1 MKKRIASVLVALVM
15 VLSLVPKTSW
25 AWTSTVTTLEQL
37 KSAMSELSYNNTIE
51 IVVSGTIEIS
61 ETLNIRPTR
70 TTNGSMAWYEYYNQ
84 RVVISGAD
92 ANSKLVRA
100 EGFKGSLFN
109 LTGEQ
114 GYSGAGGSDHP
125 AYATLTLKDITVDGG
140 GDKTT
145 ATDPAIYL
153 SRYSTL
159 TLDDGAVLRNCKS
172 QYYDGGA
179 AGLYTSTSEFVMN
192 GTARME
198 DNEADYGGGVYIG
211 NILASFTM
219 NGGTIANNTATKYGG
234 GVYCEA
240 NKQYGSNDTAKI
252 NLNGGTITGNTAGIA
267 GGGVYFGGM
276 TTCKVAGTVNITGNT
291 QGDDKAASNLHVAAS
306 AEDQAVL
313 AGNVSSDSRIGLNA
327 DLIPAY
333 RIVRGSSDT
342 NVFTSD
348 RTNCAVTKNGSV
360 SFNLDLL
367 ANEEHTHCACLQN
380 QSYGPYHDHDQD
392 TKWVGISSLKSV
404 KSYGCY
410 YLLNDVITTDEG
422 WGSDLDDVQI
432 CLNGHNIILENG
444 YYRPYIHVTNYHTL
458 TITDCAE
465 EAGQI
470 TRKDTADPKGTCII
484 EIDAGCRFNMFGGEI
499 AGLDSSEN
507 SAPYPAAVFNRG
519 TFNLCGGKITGNK
532 SHAVYNENATMNLY
546 GGEISGNDTTYTDAS
561 AGAAVVLVSG
571 STLNMTGGTI
581 KDNISNTLGG
591 GVYAKGLQ
599 SRSSTMNFSGG
610 EISGNRVNSTNDDL
624 GFDGGGGVY
633 VDLYAAL
640 DLSGTARISGNY
652 ACAVDYKESATFGG
666 GFGGGVYV
674 AGTFD
679 MRGGEICDNFAGLA
693 NYKNKYGNDDRRGG
707 DGGGVYLYSKSS
719 FSMSGGS
726 IQDNTVD
733 DRGGGVFVRGYDHT
747 ITLSGRSI
755 IQNNVDKDDQDNNL
769 YLENS
774 SQQVSARRLSS
785 GADIGISSGRTLA
798 SGQTV
803 QISSDACT
811 GSIQYVSADR
821 AGYETYLNSE
831 GLIYLRLKT
840 YQVSVTLP
848 NGLTYKNGGRLT
860 QDCLDLTPITI
871 SVTDPDNYY
880 IPDGYSVTLNGI
892 TAAKVDSYTIRVTG
906 TATADTAMTLTAP
919 TEKTA
924 QTQPPTG
931 LTVTHPQSRTG
942 YGRINGTNSS
952 MEYRP
957 VGGTRWSQCG
967 SAFTSALAGTYEVR
981 YAATETRKPSPST
994 TVTLN
999 QYLEAIPVPTVY
1011 GPFTYNG
1018 NWQYGLLPGEVYGY
1032 ELVGNGYRACRVG
1045 TYTVTVRPAAG
1056 FKWSDGTTGEKKLRW
1071 EIVKRTPAA
1080 GDFTFIAPENL
1091 EYDGTAKEAA
1101 VRWSTGGDR
1110 AMGMGYWPD
1119 NTFTVIYKQNGKVVA
1134 APTDMGTYQVYVTV
1148 PGNEDINA
1156 VSELTDPSWTFTITH
1171 TGNHQWG
1178 DWQHDDTQ
1186 HWRSC
1191 AVPGCQVKDSLG
1203 SHDGTATC
1211 TERAT
1216 CSICGAT
1223 YGTTD
1228 PNHHDLTHHDGTA
1241 ATCTQ
1246 PGSLEYW
1253 QCSDC
1258 HKLFADAAAAQPIT
1272 DTVIPATH
1280 HANAQRTAGDPA
1292 TCTQDGC
1299 AAYWYCPDCG
1309 SYFAD
1314 ADGKLDESKTYTGP
1328 EDFYQEAMGH
1338 SFTHYVYDNNATY
1351 DDDGTETAQCD
1362 HGCGLTDTRT
1372 KVGSK
1377 LIDEAAPAV
1386 EGVTDGGTYCLTAE
1400 ITVTDPNLE
1409 SVTLNGQPVELVDGK
1424 LTVSAAEGVQ
1434 TLTATD
1440 RFGNTV
1446 TVTFTVNAQ
1455 HTEGEGKITTPATTE
1470 REGVK
1475 TYACT
1480 VCGQVLRTE
1489 SVAKLPAPAEPTT
1502 PAVPTGD
1509 TGDTGLWMGLA
1520 ALCGMSLAALL
1531 RTGKRKE
1538 Q

>member
-109 LTGEQ
+109 LRGEQ

-125 AYATLTLKDITVDGG
+125 AYAALTLKDITVDGG
-140 GDKTT
+140 GDKTV

-153 SRYSTL
+153 SQYSTL

-172 QYYDGGA
+172 QHYDGGA

-240 NKQYGSNDTAKI
+240 SKRYGSEDTAKI

-348 RTNCAVTKNGSV
+348 RANCAVTKNGSV
-360 SFNLDLL
+360 NFNLDLL
-367 ANEEHTHCACLQN
+367 ANEEHIHCVCLQN

-410 YLLNDVITTDEG
+410 YLLNDVTTTDEG
-422 WGSDLDDVQI
+422 WGSDLDDVRI

-470 TRKDTADPKGTCII
+470 TRKDTADPKGACIV

-499 AGLDSSEN
+499 TGLDSSEN
-507 SAPYPAAVFNRG
+507 SAPYPTAVSNRG

-591 GVYAKGLQ
+591 GVYVKGIQ

-633 VDLYAAL
+633 VDLYATL

-755 IQNNVDKDDQDNNL
+755 IQNNIDKDNQDNNL

-1032 ELVGNGYRACRVG
+1032 ELLGSGYRACRVG

-1056 FKWSDGTTGEKKLRW
+1056 FKWSDGTTGEKKLQW
-1071 EIVKRTPAA
+1071 EIVKRTPTA
-1080 GDFTFIAPENL
+1080 GDFTFTAPENL
-1091 EYDGTAKEAA
+1091 EYDGTAKEAT

-1110 AMGMGYWPD
+1110 TMGMGYWPD

-1148 PGNEDINA
+1148 PGNEDITA

-1191 AVPGCQVKDSLG
+1191 AVPGCQVKGSLG

-1216 CSICGAT
+1216 CSICGAA

-1280 HANAQRTAGDPA
+1280 HANARRTAGDPA

-1409 SVTLNGQPVELVDGK
+1409 SVTLNGQPVKLVGGK

-1475 TYACT
+1475 TYACA

-1509 TGDTGLWMGLA
+1509 TGGTGLWMGLA

>member
-125 AYATLTLKDITVDGG
+125 AYAALTLKDITVDGG

-145 ATDPAIYL
+145 ATNPAIYV
-153 SRYSTL
+153 SRYGTL
-159 TLDDGAVLRNCKS
+159 TLEDGAVLRNCKS
-172 QYYDGGA
+172 QYYAGGA
-179 AGLYTSTSEFVMN
+179 VGLFAGTSEFVMN

-198 DNEADYGGGVYIG
+198 DNEADYGGGVY
-211 NILASFTM
+211 
-219 NGGTIANNTATKYGG
+219 
-234 GVYCEA
+234 
-240 NKQYGSNDTAKI
+240 
-252 NLNGGTITGNTAGIA
+252 
-267 GGGVYFGGM
+267 
-276 TTCKVAGTVNITGNT
+276 
-291 QGDDKAASNLHVAAS
+291 
-306 AEDQAVL
+306 
-313 AGNVSSDSRIGLNA
+313 
-327 DLIPAY
+327 
-333 RIVRGSSDT
+333 
-342 NVFTSD
+342 
-348 RTNCAVTKNGSV
+348 
-360 SFNLDLL
+360 
-367 ANEEHTHCACLQN
+367 
-380 QSYGPYHDHDQD
+380 
-392 TKWVGISSLKSV
+392 
-404 KSYGCY
+404 
-410 YLLNDVITTDEG
+410 
-422 WGSDLDDVQI
+422 
-432 CLNGHNIILENG
+432 
-444 YYRPYIHVTNYHTL
+444 
-458 TITDCAE
+458 
-465 EAGQI
+465 
-470 TRKDTADPKGTCII
+470 
-484 EIDAGCRFNMFGGEI
+484 
-499 AGLDSSEN
+499 
-507 SAPYPAAVFNRG
+507 
-519 TFNLCGGKITGNK
+519 
-532 SHAVYNENATMNLY
+532 
-546 GGEISGNDTTYTDAS
+546 
-561 AGAAVVLVSG
+561 
-571 STLNMTGGTI
+571 
-581 KDNISNTLGG
+581 
-591 GVYAKGLQ
+591 
-599 SRSSTMNFSGG
+599 
-610 EISGNRVNSTNDDL
+610 
-624 GFDGGGGVY
+624 
-633 VDLYAAL
+633 VDLYATL
-640 DLSGTARISGNY
+640 DLSGTARIAGNY
-652 ACAVDYKESATFGG
+652 ACAADYKESATFGG

-707 DGGGVYLYSKSS
+707 DGGGVYLYSKNS
-719 FSMSGGS
+719 FSMRGGS

-733 DRGGGVFVRGYDHT
+733 DRGGGVFVRGYGHT

-755 IQNNVDKDDQDNNL
+755 IQNNVDKDNQDNNL

-942 YGRINGTNSS
+942 YGRINGTNNS

-1032 ELVGNGYRACRVG
+1032 ELLGNGYRACRVG

-1056 FKWSDGTTGEKKLRW
+1056 FKWSDGTTGEKKLQW

-1080 GDFTFIAPENL
+1080 GDFTFTAPENL
-1091 EYDGTAKEAA
+1091 EYDGTAKEAT
-1101 VRWSTGGDR
+1101 VRWSTGDDR
-1110 AMGMGYWPD
+1110 TMGMGYWPD

-1134 APTDMGTYQVYVTV
+1134 APTDMGTYQAYVTV

-1211 TERAT
+1211 TKKAT

-1258 HKLFADAAAAQPIT
+1258 HKLFADAAATQPIT

-1280 HANAQRTAGDPA
+1280 HAGARRTAGDPA
-1292 TCTQDGC
+1292 TCTQDGY

-1314 ADGKLDESKTYTGP
+1314 VDGKLDESKTYTGP
-1328 EDFYQEAMGH
+1328 EDFYQAALGH

-1386 EGVTDGGTYCLTAE
+1386 EGVMDGGTYCLTAE

-1434 TLTATD
+1434 TLTAID

>member
-1 MKKRIASVLVALVM
+1 
-15 VLSLVPKTSW
+15 
-25 AWTSTVTTLEQL
+25 
-37 KSAMSELSYNNTIE
+37 
-51 IVVSGTIEIS
+51 
-61 ETLNIRPTR
+61 
-70 TTNGSMAWYEYYNQ
+70 
-84 RVVISGAD
+84 
-92 ANSKLVRA
+92 
-100 EGFKGSLFN
+100 
-109 LTGEQ
+109 
-114 GYSGAGGSDHP
+114 
-125 AYATLTLKDITVDGG
+125 
-140 GDKTT
+140 
-145 ATDPAIYL
+145 
-153 SRYSTL
+153 
-159 TLDDGAVLRNCKS
+159 
-172 QYYDGGA
+172 
-179 AGLYTSTSEFVMN
+179 
-192 GTARME
+192 
-198 DNEADYGGGVYIG
+198 
-211 NILASFTM
+211 
-219 NGGTIANNTATKYGG
+219 
-234 GVYCEA
+234 
-240 NKQYGSNDTAKI
+240 
-252 NLNGGTITGNTAGIA
+252 
-267 GGGVYFGGM
+267 M

-313 AGNVSSDSRIGLNA
+313 AGNVSSDSRSGLNA

-333 RIVRGSSDT
+333 RIVQGSSDT

-348 RTNCAVTKNGSV
+348 RANCAVTKNGSV

-367 ANEEHTHCACLQN
+367 ANEKHIHCVCLQN

-410 YLLNDVITTDEG
+410 YLLNDITTNDEG
-422 WGSDLDDVQI
+422 WGSDLDDVRI

-470 TRKDTADPKGTCII
+470 TRKDTADPKGTRII
-484 EIDAGCRFNMFGGEI
+484 EIDAGCKFNMFGGEI
-499 AGLDSSEN
+499 TGLDSSEN
-507 SAPYPAAVFNRG
+507 SAPYPTAVSNRG
-519 TFNLCGGKITGNK
+519 TFNLCGGKITG
-532 SHAVYNENATMNLY
+532 S
-546 GGEISGNDTTYTDAS
+546 
-561 AGAAVVLVSG
+561 
-571 STLNMTGGTI
+571 
-581 KDNISNTLGG
+581 
-591 GVYAKGLQ
+591 
-599 SRSSTMNFSGG
+599 
-610 EISGNRVNSTNDDL
+610 RVNSTNDDL
-624 GFDGGGGVY
+624 GFDGGGV
-633 VDLYAAL
+633 
-640 DLSGTARISGNY
+640 
-652 ACAVDYKESATFGG
+652 
-666 GFGGGVYV
+666 
-674 AGTFD
+674 
-679 MRGGEICDNFAGLA
+679 FA
-693 NYKNKYGNDDRRGG
+693 
-707 DGGGVYLYSKSS
+707 
-719 FSMSGGS
+719 
-726 IQDNTVD
+726 
-733 DRGGGVFVRGYDHT
+733 RGYDHT

-755 IQNNVDKDDQDNNL
+755 IQNNVDKDNQDNNL

-848 NGLTYKNGGRLT
+848 NGLTYKNGGQLT

-919 TEKTA
+919 TEKTV

-957 VGGTRWSQCG
+957 VGGTSWSQCG

-981 YAATETRKPSPST
+981 YAATEPRKPSPST

-1032 ELVGNGYRACRVG
+1032 ELVGSGYRACRVG

-1056 FKWSDGTTGEKKLRW
+1056 FKWSDGTTGEKKLQW
-1071 EIVKRTPAA
+1071 EIVKRTPTA
-1080 GDFTFIAPENL
+1080 GDFTFTAPESL
-1091 EYDGTAKEAA
+1091 EYDGTAKEAT
-1101 VRWSTGGDR
+1101 VRWSTGVDR
-1110 AMGMGYWPD
+1110 TMGMGYWPD
-1119 NTFTVIYKQNGKVVA
+1119 NTFTVIYEQNGKVVA

-1186 HWRSC
+1186 HWRTC

-1216 CSICGAT
+1216 CSICGAA

-1228 PNHHDLTHHDGTA
+1228 PNHHGLTHHDGTA

-1292 TCTQDGC
+1292 TCTQDGY

-1314 ADGKLDESKTYTGP
+1314 ADGKLDESETYTGP

-1386 EGVTDGGTYCLTAE
+1386 EGV
-1400 ITVTDPNLE
+1400 
-1409 SVTLNGQPVELVDGK
+1409 
-1424 LTVSAAEGVQ
+1424 
-1434 TLTATD
+1434 
-1440 RFGNTV
+1440 
-1446 TVTFTVNAQ
+1446 
-1455 HTEGEGKITTPATTE
+1455 
-1470 REGVK
+1470 K

-1489 SVAKLPAPAEPTT
+1489 SVAKLPAPTEPTT
-1502 PAVPTGD
+1502 SAVPTGD

>member
-70 TTNGSMAWYEYYNQ
+70 TTNGSMAWYEYYSQ

-109 LTGEQ
+109 LMGEQ

-125 AYATLTLKDITVDGG
+125 AYAALTLKDITVDGG
-140 GDKTT
+140 DKTA
-145 ATDPAIYL
+145 ATNPAIYV
-153 SRYSTL
+153 SRYGTL

-172 QYYDGGA
+172 QYYAGGA
-179 AGLYTSTSEFVMN
+179 VGLFAGTSEFVMN

-198 DNEADYGGGVYIG
+198 DNEADYGGGVYVA
-211 NILASFTM
+211 NILAAFTM

-240 NKQYGSNDTAKI
+240 NKQYGSEDTAKI

-333 RIVRGSSDT
+333 RIVQGSSDT

-348 RTNCAVTKNGSV
+348 RANCAVTKNGSV

-367 ANEEHTHCACLQN
+367 ANEKHIHCVCLQN

-410 YLLNDVITTDEG
+410 YLLNDITTNDEG
-422 WGSDLDDVQI
+422 WGSDLDDVRI

-470 TRKDTADPKGTCII
+470 TRKDTADPKGTRII
-484 EIDAGCRFNMFGGEI
+484 EIDAGCKFNMFGGEI
-499 AGLDSSEN
+499 TGLDSSEN
-507 SAPYPAAVFNRG
+507 SAPYPTAVSNRG
-519 TFNLCGGKITGNK
+519 TFNLCGGKITG
-532 SHAVYNENATMNLY
+532 S
-546 GGEISGNDTTYTDAS
+546 
-561 AGAAVVLVSG
+561 
-571 STLNMTGGTI
+571 
-581 KDNISNTLGG
+581 
-591 GVYAKGLQ
+591 
-599 SRSSTMNFSGG
+599 
-610 EISGNRVNSTNDDL
+610 RVNSTNDDL
-624 GFDGGGGVY
+624 GFD
-633 VDLYAAL
+633 
-640 DLSGTARISGNY
+640 
-652 ACAVDYKESATFGG
+652 
-666 GFGGGVYV
+666 
-674 AGTFD
+674 
-679 MRGGEICDNFAGLA
+679 
-693 NYKNKYGNDDRRGG
+693 
-707 DGGGVYLYSKSS
+707 
-719 FSMSGGS
+719 
-726 IQDNTVD
+726 
-733 DRGGGVFVRGYDHT
+733 GGGVFVRGYDHT

-755 IQNNVDKDDQDNNL
+755 IQNNVDKDNQDNNL

-848 NGLTYKNGGRLT
+848 NGLTYKNGGQLT

-919 TEKTA
+919 TEKTV

-957 VGGTRWSQCG
+957 VGGTSWSQCG

-1032 ELVGNGYRACRVG
+1032 ELVGSGYRACRVG

-1056 FKWSDGTTGEKKLRW
+1056 FKWSDGTTGEKKLQW
-1071 EIVKRTPAA
+1071 EIVKRTPTA
-1080 GDFTFIAPENL
+1080 GNFTFTAPESL
-1091 EYDGTAKEAA
+1091 EYDGTAKEAT

-1110 AMGMGYWPD
+1110 TMGMGYWPD
-1119 NTFTVIYKQNGKVVA
+1119 NTFTVIYEQNGKVVA

-1216 CSICGAT
+1216 CSICGAA

-1228 PNHHDLTHHDGTA
+1228 PNHHGLTHHDGTA

-1272 DTVIPATH
+1272 DTVIPASH

-1292 TCTQDGC
+1292 TCTQDGY

-1314 ADGKLDESKTYTGP
+1314 ADGKLDESETYTGP

-1489 SVAKLPAPAEPTT
+1489 SVAKLPAPTEPTT
-1502 PAVPTGD
+1502 SAVPTGD

>member
-109 LTGEQ
+109 LMGEQ

-125 AYATLTLKDITVDGG
+125 AYAALTLKDITVDGG
-140 GDKTT
+140 GDKTA
-145 ATDPAIYL
+145 ATNPAIYV
-153 SRYSTL
+153 SRYGTL

-172 QYYDGGA
+172 QYYAGGA
-179 AGLYTSTSEFVMN
+179 VGLFAGTSEFVMN

-198 DNEADYGGGVYIG
+198 DNEADYGGGVYVA
-211 NILASFTM
+211 NILAAFTM

-234 GVYCEA
+234 VYCEA
-240 NKQYGSNDTAKI
+240 NKQYGSEDTAKI

-333 RIVRGSSDT
+333 RIVQGSSDT

-348 RTNCAVTKNGSV
+348 RANCAVTKNGSV

-367 ANEEHTHCACLQN
+367 ANEEHIHCVCLQN
-380 QSYGPYHDHDQD
+380 QSYGPYHDHDKD

-410 YLLNDVITTDEG
+410 YLLNDVTTTDEG

-470 TRKDTADPKGTCII
+470 TRKDTADPKGTRII
-484 EIDAGCRFNMFGGEI
+484 EIDAGCKFNMFGGEI
-499 AGLDSSEN
+499 TGLDSSEN

-519 TFNLCGGKITGNK
+519 TFNLCGGKITG
-532 SHAVYNENATMNLY
+532 S
-546 GGEISGNDTTYTDAS
+546 
-561 AGAAVVLVSG
+561 
-571 STLNMTGGTI
+571 
-581 KDNISNTLGG
+581 
-591 GVYAKGLQ
+591 
-599 SRSSTMNFSGG
+599 
-610 EISGNRVNSTNDDL
+610 RVNSTNDDL
-624 GFDGGGGVY
+624 GFDGGV
-633 VDLYAAL
+633 
-640 DLSGTARISGNY
+640 
-652 ACAVDYKESATFGG
+652 
-666 GFGGGVYV
+666 
-674 AGTFD
+674 
-679 MRGGEICDNFAGLA
+679 FA
-693 NYKNKYGNDDRRGG
+693 
-707 DGGGVYLYSKSS
+707 
-719 FSMSGGS
+719 
-726 IQDNTVD
+726 
-733 DRGGGVFVRGYDHT
+733 RGYDHT

-755 IQNNVDKDDQDNNL
+755 IQNNVDKDNQDNNL

-811 GSIQYVSADR
+811 GSIQYVS
-821 AGYETYLNSE
+821 
-831 GLIYLRLKT
+831 
-840 YQVSVTLP
+840 VTLP
-848 NGLTYKNGGRLT
+848 NGLTYKNGGQLT

-919 TEKTA
+919 TEKTV

-957 VGGTRWSQCG
+957 VGGTSWSQCG

-1032 ELVGNGYRACRVG
+1032 ELLGSGYRACRVG

-1056 FKWSDGTTGEKKLRW
+1056 FKWSDGTTGEKKLQW
-1071 EIVKRTPAA
+1071 EIVKRTPTA
-1080 GDFTFIAPENL
+1080 GDFTFTAPENL
-1091 EYDGTAKEAA
+1091 EYDGTAKEAT

-1110 AMGMGYWPD
+1110 TMGMGYWPD

-1171 TGNHQWG
+1171 TGNHQRG
-1178 DWQHDDTQ
+1178 DWRHDDTQ

-1191 AVPGCQVKDSLG
+1191 AVPGCQLKDSLG

-1216 CSICGAT
+1216 CSICGAA
-1223 YGTTD
+1223 YDTTD

-1272 DTVIPATH
+1272 DTVIPASH

-1314 ADGKLDESKTYTGP
+1314 ADGKLDESETYTGP

-1489 SVAKLPAPAEPTT
+1489 SVTKLPAPAEPTT

>member
-37 KSAMSELSYNNTIE
+37 KSAISELSYNNTIE

-70 TTNGSMAWYEYYNQ
+70 TTNGSMAWYEYYSQ

-109 LTGEQ
+109 LMGEQ

-125 AYATLTLKDITVDGG
+125 AYAALTLKDITVDGG
-140 GDKTT
+140 GDKTA
-145 ATDPAIYL
+145 ATNPAIYV
-153 SRYSTL
+153 SRYGTL

-172 QYYDGGA
+172 QYYAGGA
-179 AGLYTSTSEFVMN
+179 VGLFAGTSEFVMN

-198 DNEADYGGGVYIG
+198 DNEADYGGGVYVA
-211 NILASFTM
+211 NILAAFTM

-234 GVYCEA
+234 VYCEA
-240 NKQYGSNDTAKI
+240 NKQYGSEDTAKI

-348 RTNCAVTKNGSV
+348 RANCAVTKNGSV

-367 ANEEHTHCACLQN
+367 ANEEHIHCVCLQN

-410 YLLNDVITTDEG
+410 YLLNDVTTNDEG
-422 WGSDLDDVQI
+422 WGSDLDDVRI

-470 TRKDTADPKGTCII
+470 TRKDTADPKGTRII
-484 EIDAGCRFNMFGGEI
+484 EIDAGCKFNMFGGEI
-499 AGLDSSEN
+499 TGLDSSEN
-507 SAPYPAAVFNRG
+507 SAPYPTAVSNRG
-519 TFNLCGGKITGNK
+519 TFNLCGGKITG
-532 SHAVYNENATMNLY
+532 S
-546 GGEISGNDTTYTDAS
+546 
-561 AGAAVVLVSG
+561 
-571 STLNMTGGTI
+571 
-581 KDNISNTLGG
+581 
-591 GVYAKGLQ
+591 
-599 SRSSTMNFSGG
+599 
-610 EISGNRVNSTNDDL
+610 RVNSTNDDL
-624 GFDGGGGVY
+624 GFDGGGV
-633 VDLYAAL
+633 
-640 DLSGTARISGNY
+640 
-652 ACAVDYKESATFGG
+652 
-666 GFGGGVYV
+666 
-674 AGTFD
+674 
-679 MRGGEICDNFAGLA
+679 FA
-693 NYKNKYGNDDRRGG
+693 
-707 DGGGVYLYSKSS
+707 
-719 FSMSGGS
+719 
-726 IQDNTVD
+726 
-733 DRGGGVFVRGYDHT
+733 RGYDHT

-755 IQNNVDKDDQDNNL
+755 IQNNVDKDNQDNNL

-848 NGLTYKNGGRLT
+848 NGLTYKNGGQLT

-957 VGGTRWSQCG
+957 VGGTSWSQCG

-1032 ELVGNGYRACRVG
+1032 ELVGSGYRACRVG

-1056 FKWSDGTTGEKKLRW
+1056 FKWSDGTTGEKKLQW
-1071 EIVKRTPAA
+1071 EIVKRTPTA
-1080 GDFTFIAPENL
+1080 GDFTFTAPESL
-1091 EYDGTAKEAA
+1091 EY
-1101 VRWSTGGDR
+1101 
-1110 AMGMGYWPD
+1110 
-1119 NTFTVIYKQNGKVVA
+1119 
-1134 APTDMGTYQVYVTV
+1134 
-1148 PGNEDINA
+1148 
-1156 VSELTDPSWTFTITH
+1156 
-1171 TGNHQWG
+1171 
-1178 DWQHDDTQ
+1178 
-1186 HWRSC
+1186 
-1191 AVPGCQVKDSLG
+1191 
-1203 SHDGTATC
+1203 DGTATC

-1216 CSICGAT
+1216 CSICGAA

-1228 PNHHDLTHHDGTA
+1228 PNHHGLTHHDGTA

-1292 TCTQDGC
+1292 TCTQDGY

-1314 ADGKLDESKTYTGP
+1314 ADGKLDESETYTGP

-1386 EGVTDGGTYCLTAE
+1386 EGV
-1400 ITVTDPNLE
+1400 
-1409 SVTLNGQPVELVDGK
+1409 
-1424 LTVSAAEGVQ
+1424 
-1434 TLTATD
+1434 
-1440 RFGNTV
+1440 
-1446 TVTFTVNAQ
+1446 
-1455 HTEGEGKITTPATTE
+1455 
-1470 REGVK
+1470 K

-1489 SVAKLPAPAEPTT
+1489 SVAKLPAPTEPTT
-1502 PAVPTGD
+1502 SAVPTGD

>member
-37 KSAMSELSYNNTIE
+37 KSAISELSYNNTIE

-70 TTNGSMAWYEYYNQ
+70 TTNGSMAWYEYYSQ

-109 LTGEQ
+109 LMGEQ

-125 AYATLTLKDITVDGG
+125 AYAALTLKDITVDGG
-140 GDKTT
+140 GDKTA
-145 ATDPAIYL
+145 ATNPAIYV
-153 SRYSTL
+153 SRYGTL

-172 QYYDGGA
+172 QYYAGGA
-179 AGLYTSTSEFVMN
+179 VGLFAGTSEFVMN

-198 DNEADYGGGVYIG
+198 DNEADYGGGVYVA
-211 NILASFTM
+211 NILAAFTM

-234 GVYCEA
+234 VYCEA
-240 NKQYGSNDTAKI
+240 NKQYGSEDTAKI

-348 RTNCAVTKNGSV
+348 RANCAVTKNGSV

-367 ANEEHTHCACLQN
+367 ANEEHIHCVCLQN

-410 YLLNDVITTDEG
+410 YLLNDVTTNDEG
-422 WGSDLDDVQI
+422 WGSDLDDVRI

-470 TRKDTADPKGTCII
+470 TRKDTADPKGTRII
-484 EIDAGCRFNMFGGEI
+484 EIDAGCKFNMFGGEI
-499 AGLDSSEN
+499 TGLDSSEN
-507 SAPYPAAVFNRG
+507 SAPYPTAVSNRG
-519 TFNLCGGKITGNK
+519 TFNLCGGKITG
-532 SHAVYNENATMNLY
+532 S
-546 GGEISGNDTTYTDAS
+546 
-561 AGAAVVLVSG
+561 
-571 STLNMTGGTI
+571 
-581 KDNISNTLGG
+581 
-591 GVYAKGLQ
+591 
-599 SRSSTMNFSGG
+599 
-610 EISGNRVNSTNDDL
+610 RVNSTNDDL
-624 GFDGGGGVY
+624 GFDGGGV
-633 VDLYAAL
+633 
-640 DLSGTARISGNY
+640 
-652 ACAVDYKESATFGG
+652 
-666 GFGGGVYV
+666 
-674 AGTFD
+674 
-679 MRGGEICDNFAGLA
+679 FA
-693 NYKNKYGNDDRRGG
+693 
-707 DGGGVYLYSKSS
+707 
-719 FSMSGGS
+719 
-726 IQDNTVD
+726 
-733 DRGGGVFVRGYDHT
+733 RGYDHT

-755 IQNNVDKDDQDNNL
+755 IQNNVDKDNQDNNL

-848 NGLTYKNGGRLT
+848 NGLTYKNGGQLT

-957 VGGTRWSQCG
+957 VGGTSWSQCG

-1032 ELVGNGYRACRVG
+1032 ELVGSGYRACRVG

-1056 FKWSDGTTGEKKLRW
+1056 FKWSDGTTGEKKLQW
-1071 EIVKRTPAA
+1071 EIVKRTPTA
-1080 GDFTFIAPENL
+1080 GDFTFTAPESL
-1091 EYDGTAKEAA
+1091 EYDGTAKEAT
-1101 VRWSTGGDR
+1101 VRWSTGVDR
-1110 AMGMGYWPD
+1110 TMGMGYWPD
-1119 NTFTVIYKQNGKVVA
+1119 NTFTVIYEQNGKVVA

-1216 CSICGAT
+1216 CSICGAA

-1228 PNHHDLTHHDGTA
+1228 PNHHGLTHHDGTA

-1292 TCTQDGC
+1292 TCTQDGY

-1314 ADGKLDESKTYTGP
+1314 ADGKLDESETYTGP

-1489 SVAKLPAPAEPTT
+1489 SVTKLPAPAEPTT

>member
-125 AYATLTLKDITVDGG
+125 AYAALTLKDITVDGG
-140 GDKTT
+140 GDKTV

-172 QYYDGGA
+172 QHYDGGA

-240 NKQYGSNDTAKI
+240 SKRYGSEDTAKI
-252 NLNGGTITGNTAGIA
+252 NLNGGTITGNAAGIA

-348 RTNCAVTKNGSV
+348 RTNCAVTKNKSV
-360 SFNLDLL
+360 SFSLDLL
-367 ANEEHTHCACLQN
+367 ANEEHIHCACLQN
-380 QSYGPYHDHDQD
+380 QSYGPYHDHDKD

-410 YLLNDVITTDEG
+410 YLLNDVTTTDEG
-422 WGSDLDDVQI
+422 WGSDLDDVRI

-484 EIDAGCRFNMFGGEI
+484 EIDAGCKFNMFGGEI
-499 AGLDSSEN
+499 TGLDSSEN
-507 SAPYPAAVFNRG
+507 SAPYPTAVSNRG

-591 GVYAKGLQ
+591 GVYVKGIQ

-633 VDLYAAL
+633 VDLYATL

-755 IQNNVDKDDQDNNL
+755 IQNNVDKDNQDNNL

-957 VGGTRWSQCG
+957 VGGTSWSQCG

-1032 ELVGNGYRACRVG
+1032 ELLGSGYRACRVG

-1056 FKWSDGTTGEKKLRW
+1056 FKWSDGTTGEKKLQW
-1071 EIVKRTPAA
+1071 EIVKRTPTA
-1080 GDFTFIAPENL
+1080 GDFTFTAPGNL
-1091 EYDGTAKEAA
+1091 EYDGTAKEAT

-1211 TERAT
+1211 TKRAT
-1216 CSICGAT
+1216 CSICGAA
-1223 YGTTD
+1223 YGTKD

-1280 HANAQRTAGDPA
+1280 HANARRTAGDPA
-1292 TCTQDGC
+1292 TCTQDGS

-1377 LIDEAAPAV
+1377 LMDEAAPAV

-1424 LTVSAAEGVQ
+1424 LTVSAAEGAQ

>member
-1 MKKRIASVLVALVM
+1 
-15 VLSLVPKTSW
+15 
-25 AWTSTVTTLEQL
+25 
-37 KSAMSELSYNNTIE
+37 
-51 IVVSGTIEIS
+51 
-61 ETLNIRPTR
+61 
-70 TTNGSMAWYEYYNQ
+70 
-84 RVVISGAD
+84 
-92 ANSKLVRA
+92 
-100 EGFKGSLFN
+100 
-109 LTGEQ
+109 
-114 GYSGAGGSDHP
+114 
-125 AYATLTLKDITVDGG
+125 
-140 GDKTT
+140 
-145 ATDPAIYL
+145 
-153 SRYSTL
+153 
-159 TLDDGAVLRNCKS
+159 
-172 QYYDGGA
+172 
-179 AGLYTSTSEFVMN
+179 
-192 GTARME
+192 
-198 DNEADYGGGVYIG
+198 
-211 NILASFTM
+211 
-219 NGGTIANNTATKYGG
+219 
-234 GVYCEA
+234 
-240 NKQYGSNDTAKI
+240 
-252 NLNGGTITGNTAGIA
+252 
-267 GGGVYFGGM
+267 M

-348 RTNCAVTKNGSV
+348 RANCAVTKNGSV

-367 ANEEHTHCACLQN
+367 ANEEHIHCVCLQN

-410 YLLNDVITTDEG
+410 YLLNDVTTNDEG
-422 WGSDLDDVQI
+422 WGSDLDDVRI

-470 TRKDTADPKGTCII
+470 TRKDTADPKGTRII
-484 EIDAGCRFNMFGGEI
+484 EIDAGCKFNMFGGEI
-499 AGLDSSEN
+499 TGLDSSEN
-507 SAPYPAAVFNRG
+507 SAPYPTAVSNRG
-519 TFNLCGGKITGNK
+519 TFNLCGGKITG
-532 SHAVYNENATMNLY
+532 S
-546 GGEISGNDTTYTDAS
+546 
-561 AGAAVVLVSG
+561 
-571 STLNMTGGTI
+571 
-581 KDNISNTLGG
+581 
-591 GVYAKGLQ
+591 
-599 SRSSTMNFSGG
+599 
-610 EISGNRVNSTNDDL
+610 RVNSTNDDL
-624 GFDGGGGVY
+624 GFDGGGV
-633 VDLYAAL
+633 
-640 DLSGTARISGNY
+640 
-652 ACAVDYKESATFGG
+652 
-666 GFGGGVYV
+666 
-674 AGTFD
+674 
-679 MRGGEICDNFAGLA
+679 FA
-693 NYKNKYGNDDRRGG
+693 
-707 DGGGVYLYSKSS
+707 
-719 FSMSGGS
+719 
-726 IQDNTVD
+726 
-733 DRGGGVFVRGYDHT
+733 RGYDHT

-755 IQNNVDKDDQDNNL
+755 IQNNVDKDNQDNNL

-848 NGLTYKNGGRLT
+848 NGLTYKNGGQLT

-957 VGGTRWSQCG
+957 VGGTSWSQCG

-981 YAATETRKPSPST
+981 YAATEPRKPSPST

-1032 ELVGNGYRACRVG
+1032 ELVGSGYRACRVG

-1056 FKWSDGTTGEKKLRW
+1056 FKWSDGTTGEKKLQW
-1071 EIVKRTPAA
+1071 EIVKRTPTA
-1080 GDFTFIAPENL
+1080 GDFTFTAPESL
-1091 EYDGTAKEAA
+1091 EYDGTAKEAT
-1101 VRWSTGGDR
+1101 VRWSTGVDR
-1110 AMGMGYWPD
+1110 TMGMGYWPD
-1119 NTFTVIYKQNGKVVA
+1119 NTFTVIYEQNGKVVA

-1191 AVPGCQVKDSLG
+1191 SVPGCQVKDSLG

-1216 CSICGAT
+1216 CSICGAA

-1228 PNHHDLTHHDGTA
+1228 PNHHGLTHHDGTA

-1299 AAYWYCPDCG
+1299 AAYWHCPDCG

-1314 ADGKLDESKTYTGP
+1314 ADGKLDESETYTGP

-1455 HTEGEGKITTPATTE
+1455 HTEGEVKITTPATTE

-1489 SVAKLPAPAEPTT
+1489 SVTKLPAPAEPTT
-1502 PAVPTGD
+1502 PAVP

>member
-37 KSAMSELSYNNTIE
+37 KSAISELSYNNTIE

-70 TTNGSMAWYEYYNQ
+70 TTNGSMAWYEYYSQ

-109 LTGEQ
+109 LMGEQ

-125 AYATLTLKDITVDGG
+125 AYAALTLKDITVDGG
-140 GDKTT
+140 GDKTA
-145 ATDPAIYL
+145 ATNPAIYV
-153 SRYSTL
+153 SRYGTL

-172 QYYDGGA
+172 QYYAGGA
-179 AGLYTSTSEFVMN
+179 VGLFAGTSEFVMN

-198 DNEADYGGGVYIG
+198 DNEADYGGGVYVA
-211 NILASFTM
+211 NILAAFTM

-234 GVYCEA
+234 VYCEA
-240 NKQYGSNDTAKI
+240 NKQYGSEDTAKI

-348 RTNCAVTKNGSV
+348 RANCAVTKNGSV

-367 ANEEHTHCACLQN
+367 ANEEHIHCVCLQN
-380 QSYGPYHDHDQD
+380 QSYGPYHDHDKD

-410 YLLNDVITTDEG
+410 YLLNDVTTTDEG

-470 TRKDTADPKGTCII
+470 TRKDTADPKGTRII
-484 EIDAGCRFNMFGGEI
+484 EIDAGCKFNMFGGEI
-499 AGLDSSEN
+499 TGLDSSEN

-519 TFNLCGGKITGNK
+519 TFNLCGGKITG
-532 SHAVYNENATMNLY
+532 S
-546 GGEISGNDTTYTDAS
+546 
-561 AGAAVVLVSG
+561 
-571 STLNMTGGTI
+571 
-581 KDNISNTLGG
+581 
-591 GVYAKGLQ
+591 
-599 SRSSTMNFSGG
+599 
-610 EISGNRVNSTNDDL
+610 RVNSTNDDL
-624 GFDGGGGVY
+624 GFD
-633 VDLYAAL
+633 
-640 DLSGTARISGNY
+640 
-652 ACAVDYKESATFGG
+652 
-666 GFGGGVYV
+666 
-674 AGTFD
+674 
-679 MRGGEICDNFAGLA
+679 
-693 NYKNKYGNDDRRGG
+693 
-707 DGGGVYLYSKSS
+707 
-719 FSMSGGS
+719 
-726 IQDNTVD
+726 
-733 DRGGGVFVRGYDHT
+733 GGGVFVRGYDHT
-747 ITLSGRSI
+747 ITLSGLSI
-755 IQNNVDKDDQDNNL
+755 IQNNVDKDNQDNNL

-848 NGLTYKNGGRLT
+848 NGLTYKNGGQLT

-871 SVTDPDNYY
+871 SVTDLDNYY

-957 VGGTRWSQCG
+957 VGGTSWSQCG

-999 QYLEAIPVPTVY
+999 QYLEAIPVPTVN

-1032 ELVGNGYRACRVG
+1032 ELVGSGYRACRVG

-1056 FKWSDGTTGEKKLRW
+1056 FKWSDGTTGEKKLQW
-1071 EIVKRTPAA
+1071 EIVKRTPTA
-1080 GDFTFIAPENL
+1080 GDFTFTAPENL
-1091 EYDGTAKEAA
+1091 EYDGTAKEAT

-1110 AMGMGYWPD
+1110 TMGMGYWPD

-1178 DWQHDDTQ
+1178 DWRHDDTQ

-1191 AVPGCQVKDSLG
+1191 AVPGCQLKDSLG

-1216 CSICGAT
+1216 CSICGAA
-1223 YGTTD
+1223 YDTTD

-1272 DTVIPATH
+1272 DTVIPASH

-1299 AAYWYCPDCG
+1299 AAYWHCPDCG

-1314 ADGKLDESKTYTGP
+1314 ADGKLDESETYTGP

-1377 LIDEAAPAV
+1377 LIDEAAPTV

-1489 SVAKLPAPAEPTT
+1489 SVTKLPAPAEPTT

>member
-70 TTNGSMAWYEYYNQ
+70 TTNGSMAWYEYYSQ

-109 LTGEQ
+109 LMGEQ

-125 AYATLTLKDITVDGG
+125 AYAALTLKDITVDGG
-140 GDKTT
+140 GDKTA
-145 ATDPAIYL
+145 ATNPAIYV
-153 SRYSTL
+153 SRYGTL

-172 QYYDGGA
+172 QYYAGGA
-179 AGLYTSTSEFVMN
+179 VGLFAGTSEFVMN

-198 DNEADYGGGVYIG
+198 DNEADYGGGVYVA
-211 NILASFTM
+211 NILAAFTM

-234 GVYCEA
+234 VYCEA
-240 NKQYGSNDTAKI
+240 NKQYGSEDTAKI

-348 RTNCAVTKNGSV
+348 RANCAVTKNGSV

-367 ANEEHTHCACLQN
+367 ANEEHIHCVCLQN
-380 QSYGPYHDHDQD
+380 QSYGPYHDHDKD

-410 YLLNDVITTDEG
+410 YLLNDVTTTDEG

-470 TRKDTADPKGTCII
+470 TRKDTADPKGTRII
-484 EIDAGCRFNMFGGEI
+484 EIDAGCKFNMFGGEI
-499 AGLDSSEN
+499 TGLDSSEN

-519 TFNLCGGKITGNK
+519 TFNLCGGKITG
-532 SHAVYNENATMNLY
+532 S
-546 GGEISGNDTTYTDAS
+546 
-561 AGAAVVLVSG
+561 
-571 STLNMTGGTI
+571 
-581 KDNISNTLGG
+581 
-591 GVYAKGLQ
+591 
-599 SRSSTMNFSGG
+599 
-610 EISGNRVNSTNDDL
+610 RVNSTNDDL
-624 GFDGGGGVY
+624 GFD
-633 VDLYAAL
+633 
-640 DLSGTARISGNY
+640 
-652 ACAVDYKESATFGG
+652 
-666 GFGGGVYV
+666 
-674 AGTFD
+674 
-679 MRGGEICDNFAGLA
+679 
-693 NYKNKYGNDDRRGG
+693 
-707 DGGGVYLYSKSS
+707 
-719 FSMSGGS
+719 
-726 IQDNTVD
+726 
-733 DRGGGVFVRGYDHT
+733 GGGVFVRGYDHT
-747 ITLSGRSI
+747 ITLSGLSI
-755 IQNNVDKDDQDNNL
+755 IQNNVDKDNQDNNL

-848 NGLTYKNGGRLT
+848 NGLTYKNGGQLT

-871 SVTDPDNYY
+871 SVTDLDNYY

-957 VGGTRWSQCG
+957 VGGTSWSQCG

-1032 ELVGNGYRACRVG
+1032 ELVGSGYRACRVG

-1056 FKWSDGTTGEKKLRW
+1056 FKWSDGTTGEKKLQW
-1071 EIVKRTPAA
+1071 EIVKRTPTA
-1080 GDFTFIAPENL
+1080 GDFTFTAPENL
-1091 EYDGTAKEAA
+1091 EYDGTAKEAT

-1110 AMGMGYWPD
+1110 TMGMGYWPD

-1178 DWQHDDTQ
+1178 DWRHDDTQ

-1191 AVPGCQVKDSLG
+1191 AVPGCQLKDSLG

-1216 CSICGAT
+1216 CSICGAA
-1223 YGTTD
+1223 YDTTD

-1272 DTVIPATH
+1272 DTVIPASH

-1299 AAYWYCPDCG
+1299 AAYWHCPDCG

-1314 ADGKLDESKTYTGP
+1314 ADGKLDESETYTGP

-1377 LIDEAAPAV
+1377 LIDEAAPTV

-1489 SVAKLPAPAEPTT
+1489 SVTKLPAPAEPTT

>member
-109 LTGEQ
+109 LRGEQ

-125 AYATLTLKDITVDGG
+125 AYAALTLKDITVDGG
-140 GDKTT
+140 GDKTV

-153 SRYSTL
+153 SQYSTL

-172 QYYDGGA
+172 QHYDGGA

-240 NKQYGSNDTAKI
+240 SKRYGSNDTAKI

-360 SFNLDLL
+360 NFNLDLL
-367 ANEEHTHCACLQN
+367 ANEEHIHCACLQN
-380 QSYGPYHDHDQD
+380 QNYGPYHDHDQD

-410 YLLNDVITTDEG
+410 YLLNDVTTTDEG
-422 WGSDLDDVQI
+422 WGSNLDDVQI

-470 TRKDTADPKGTCII
+470 TRKDTADPKGTCIV
-484 EIDAGCRFNMFGGEI
+484 EIDAGCKFNMFGGEI
-499 AGLDSSEN
+499 SGLDSSEN
-507 SAPYPAAVFNRG
+507 SAPYPTAVSNRG

-581 KDNISNTLGG
+581 KNNISNTLGG
-591 GVYAKGLQ
+591 GVYVKGIQ

-633 VDLYAAL
+633 VDLYATL

-755 IQNNVDKDDQDNNL
+755 IQNNVDKDNQDNNL
-769 YLENS
+769 YLGNS

-1018 NWQYGLLPGEVYGY
+1018 DWQYGLLPGEVYGY
-1032 ELVGNGYRACRVG
+1032 ELVGSGYRACRVG

-1056 FKWSDGTTGEKKLRW
+1056 FKWSDGTTGEKKLQW
-1071 EIVKRTPAA
+1071 EIVKCTPAA

-1091 EYDGTAKEAA
+1091 EYDGTAKEAT
-1101 VRWSTGGDR
+1101 VRWSTGSNWT
-1110 AMGMGYWPD
+1110 MGMGYWPD
-1119 NTFTVIYKQNGKVVA
+1119 NTFTVLYKQNGKAVA

-1191 AVPGCQVKDSLG
+1191 AVPGCQVKGSLG

-1223 YGTTD
+1223 YGTKD

-1292 TCTQDGC
+1292 TCTQDGY

-1386 EGVTDGGTYCLTAE
+1386 EGVTDGGTYCLTAV

>member
-92 ANSKLVRA
+92 ANSELVRA

-125 AYATLTLKDITVDGG
+125 AYAALTLKDITVDGG
-140 GDKTT
+140 GDKTV

-172 QYYDGGA
+172 QYYAGGA
-179 AGLYTSTSEFVMN
+179 VGLFAGTSEFVMN

-240 NKQYGSNDTAKI
+240 SKRYGSEDTAKI

-348 RTNCAVTKNGSV
+348 RANCAVTKNGSV

-380 QSYGPYHDHDQD
+380 QSYGPYHDHDKD
-392 TKWVGISSLKSV
+392 TKWVGISSLKSI
-404 KSYGCY
+404 KGYGCY
-410 YLLNDVITTDEG
+410 YLLNDVTTTDEG

-470 TRKDTADPKGTCII
+470 TRKDTADPKGTCIV
-484 EIDAGCRFNMFGGEI
+484 EIDAGCKFNMFGGEI
-499 AGLDSSEN
+499 TGLDSSEN
-507 SAPYPAAVFNRG
+507 SAPYPAAVSNRG

-571 STLNMTGGTI
+571 STLNMSGGTI

-591 GVYAKGLQ
+591 GVYVKGLQ

-633 VDLYAAL
+633 VDLYATL

-924 QTQPPTG
+924 QTQPPMG

-942 YGRINGTNSS
+942 YGRINGTNSR

-957 VGGTRWSQCG
+957 VGGTSWSQCG

-999 QYLEAIPVPTVY
+999 QYLEVIPVPTVY

-1018 NWQYGLLPGEVYGY
+1018 DWQYGLLPGEVYGY
-1032 ELVGNGYRACRVG
+1032 ELLGSGYRACRVG

-1056 FKWSDGTTGEKKLRW
+1056 FKWSDGTTGEKKLQW
-1071 EIVKRTPAA
+1071 EIVKRTPTA
-1080 GDFTFIAPENL
+1080 GDFTFTAPGNL
-1091 EYDGTAKEAA
+1091 EYDGTAKEAT
-1101 VRWSTGGDR
+1101 VRWSTGSNWT
-1110 AMGMGYWPD
+1110 MGMGYWPD

-1134 APTDMGTYQVYVTV
+1134 APTDMGTYQVYVPV
-1148 PGNEDINA
+1148 PGNGDINA

-1171 TGNHQWG
+1171 TGNHRWG

-1216 CSICGAT
+1216 CSICGAA

-1280 HANAQRTAGDPA
+1280 HANARRTAGDPA

-1377 LIDEAAPAV
+1377 LMDEAAPAV

-1509 TGDTGLWMGLA
+1509 AGDTGLWMGLV

>member
-37 KSAMSELSYNNTIE
+37 KSAISELSYNNTIE

-70 TTNGSMAWYEYYNQ
+70 TTNGSMAWYEYYSQ

-109 LTGEQ
+109 LMGEQ

-125 AYATLTLKDITVDGG
+125 AYAALTLKDITVDGG
-140 GDKTT
+140 GDKTA
-145 ATDPAIYL
+145 ATNPAIYV
-153 SRYSTL
+153 SRYGTL

-172 QYYDGGA
+172 QYYAGGA
-179 AGLYTSTSEFVMN
+179 VGLFAGTSEFVMN

-198 DNEADYGGGVYIG
+198 DNEADYGGGVYVA
-211 NILASFTM
+211 NILAAFTM

-234 GVYCEA
+234 VYCEA
-240 NKQYGSNDTAKI
+240 NKQYGSEDTAKI

-348 RTNCAVTKNGSV
+348 RANCAVTKNGSV

-367 ANEEHTHCACLQN
+367 ANEEHIHCVCLQN

-410 YLLNDVITTDEG
+410 YLLNDVTTNDEG
-422 WGSDLDDVQI
+422 WGSDLDDVRI

-470 TRKDTADPKGTCII
+470 TRKDTADPKGTRII
-484 EIDAGCRFNMFGGEI
+484 EIDAGCKFNMFGGEI
-499 AGLDSSEN
+499 TGLDSSEN
-507 SAPYPAAVFNRG
+507 SAPYPTAVSNRG
-519 TFNLCGGKITGNK
+519 TFNLCGGKITG
-532 SHAVYNENATMNLY
+532 S
-546 GGEISGNDTTYTDAS
+546 
-561 AGAAVVLVSG
+561 
-571 STLNMTGGTI
+571 
-581 KDNISNTLGG
+581 
-591 GVYAKGLQ
+591 
-599 SRSSTMNFSGG
+599 
-610 EISGNRVNSTNDDL
+610 RVNSTNDDL
-624 GFDGGGGVY
+624 GFDGGGV
-633 VDLYAAL
+633 
-640 DLSGTARISGNY
+640 
-652 ACAVDYKESATFGG
+652 
-666 GFGGGVYV
+666 
-674 AGTFD
+674 
-679 MRGGEICDNFAGLA
+679 FA
-693 NYKNKYGNDDRRGG
+693 
-707 DGGGVYLYSKSS
+707 
-719 FSMSGGS
+719 
-726 IQDNTVD
+726 
-733 DRGGGVFVRGYDHT
+733 RGYDHT

-755 IQNNVDKDDQDNNL
+755 IQNNVDKDNQDNNL

-848 NGLTYKNGGRLT
+848 NGLTYKNGGQLT

-957 VGGTRWSQCG
+957 VGGTSWSQCG

-1032 ELVGNGYRACRVG
+1032 ELVGSGYRACRVG

-1056 FKWSDGTTGEKKLRW
+1056 FKWSDGTTGEKKLQW
-1071 EIVKRTPAA
+1071 EIVKRTPTA
-1080 GDFTFIAPENL
+1080 GNFTFTAPENL
-1091 EYDGTAKEAA
+1091 EYDGTAKEAT

-1110 AMGMGYWPD
+1110 TMGMGYWPD

-1178 DWQHDDTQ
+1178 DWRHDDTQ

-1191 AVPGCQVKDSLG
+1191 AVPGCQLKDSLG

-1216 CSICGAT
+1216 CSICGAA
-1223 YGTTD
+1223 YDTTD

-1280 HANAQRTAGDPA
+1280 HANARRTAGDPA

-1314 ADGKLDESKTYTGP
+1314 ADGKLDESETYTGP

-1377 LIDEAAPAV
+1377 LIDKAAPAV

-1424 LTVSAAEGVQ
+1424 LTVSAAEDVQ

-1440 RFGNTV
+1440 CFGNTV

-1489 SVAKLPAPAEPTT
+1489 SVTKLPAPAEPTT
-1502 PAVPTGD
+1502 PAVP

>member
-70 TTNGSMAWYEYYNQ
+70 TTNGSMAWYAYYNQ

-125 AYATLTLKDITVDGG
+125 AYAALTLKDITVDGG
-140 GDKTT
+140 GDKTV
-145 ATDPAIYL
+145 ATNPAIYV
-153 SRYSTL
+153 SRYGTL

-172 QYYDGGA
+172 QYYAGGA
-179 AGLYTSTSEFVMN
+179 AGLFAGTSEFVMN

-198 DNEADYGGGVYIG
+198 DNEADYGGGVYMA

-240 NKQYGSNDTAKI
+240 NKQYGSEDTAKI

-367 ANEEHTHCACLQN
+367 ANEEHIHCACLQN

-410 YLLNDVITTDEG
+410 YLLNDVTTTDEG
-422 WGSDLDDVQI
+422 WGSDLDDVRI

-484 EIDAGCRFNMFGGEI
+484 EIDAGCKFNMFGGEI
-499 AGLDSSEN
+499 TGLDSSEN

-957 VGGTRWSQCG
+957 VGGTSWSQCG

-1018 NWQYGLLPGEVYGY
+1018 DWQYGLLPGEVYGY
-1032 ELVGNGYRACRVG
+1032 ELVGSGYRACRVG

-1091 EYDGTAKEAA
+1091 EYDGTAKEAT

-1119 NTFTVIYKQNGKVVA
+1119 NTFTVLYKQNGKVVA

-1178 DWQHDDTQ
+1178 DWQHDDAQ

-1211 TERAT
+1211 TKRAT
-1216 CSICGAT
+1216 CSICGAA

-1280 HANAQRTAGDPA
+1280 HANARRTAGDPA

>member
-125 AYATLTLKDITVDGG
+125 AYAALTLKDITVDGG
-140 GDKTT
+140 GDKTV

-172 QYYDGGA
+172 QHYDGGA

-240 NKQYGSNDTAKI
+240 SKRYGSEDTAKI

-367 ANEEHTHCACLQN
+367 ANEEHIHCACLQN

-410 YLLNDVITTDEG
+410 YLLNDVTTTDEG
-422 WGSDLDDVQI
+422 WGSDLDDVRI

-484 EIDAGCRFNMFGGEI
+484 EIDAGCKFNMFGGEI
-499 AGLDSSEN
+499 TGLDSSEN
-507 SAPYPAAVFNRG
+507 SAPYPTAVSNRG

-546 GGEISGNDTTYTDAS
+546 GGEISRNDTTYTDAS

-571 STLNMTGGTI
+571 STLNMSGGTI

-591 GVYAKGLQ
+591 GVYVKGIQ

-633 VDLYAAL
+633 VDLYATL

-755 IQNNVDKDDQDNNL
+755 IQNNVDKDNQDNNL

-999 QYLEAIPVPTVY
+999 QYLETIPVPTVY

-1032 ELVGNGYRACRVG
+1032 ELLGNGYRACRVG

-1056 FKWSDGTTGEKKLRW
+1056 FKWSDGTTGEKKLQW
-1071 EIVKRTPAA
+1071 EIVKRTPTA
-1080 GDFTFIAPENL
+1080 GDFTFTAPENL
-1091 EYDGTAKEAA
+1091 EYDGTAKEAT

-1171 TGNHQWG
+1171 TGNQQWG

-1258 HKLFADAAAAQPIT
+1258 HKLFADAAAAQPII

-1299 AAYWYCPDCG
+1299 AAYWYCPDCA

-1377 LIDEAAPAV
+1377 LIDKAAPAV

-1489 SVAKLPAPAEPTT
+1489 SVAKLPAPAEPST

-1538 Q
+1538 R

>member
-1 MKKRIASVLVALVM
+1 
-15 VLSLVPKTSW
+15 
-25 AWTSTVTTLEQL
+25 
-37 KSAMSELSYNNTIE
+37 
-51 IVVSGTIEIS
+51 
-61 ETLNIRPTR
+61 
-70 TTNGSMAWYEYYNQ
+70 
-84 RVVISGAD
+84 
-92 ANSKLVRA
+92 
-100 EGFKGSLFN
+100 
-109 LTGEQ
+109 
-114 GYSGAGGSDHP
+114 
-125 AYATLTLKDITVDGG
+125 
-140 GDKTT
+140 
-145 ATDPAIYL
+145 
-153 SRYSTL
+153 
-159 TLDDGAVLRNCKS
+159 
-172 QYYDGGA
+172 
-179 AGLYTSTSEFVMN
+179 
-192 GTARME
+192 
-198 DNEADYGGGVYIG
+198 
-211 NILASFTM
+211 
-219 NGGTIANNTATKYGG
+219 
-234 GVYCEA
+234 
-240 NKQYGSNDTAKI
+240 
-252 NLNGGTITGNTAGIA
+252 
-267 GGGVYFGGM
+267 M

-333 RIVRGSSDT
+333 RIVQGSSDT

-348 RTNCAVTKNGSV
+348 RANCAVTKNGSV

-367 ANEEHTHCACLQN
+367 ANEKHIHCVCLQN

-410 YLLNDVITTDEG
+410 YLLNDVTTNDEG
-422 WGSDLDDVQI
+422 WGSDLDDVRI

-470 TRKDTADPKGTCII
+470 TRKDTADPKGTRII
-484 EIDAGCRFNMFGGEI
+484 EIDAGCKFNMFGGEI
-499 AGLDSSEN
+499 TGLDSSEN
-507 SAPYPAAVFNRG
+507 SAPYPTAVSNRG
-519 TFNLCGGKITGNK
+519 TFNLCGGKITG
-532 SHAVYNENATMNLY
+532 S
-546 GGEISGNDTTYTDAS
+546 
-561 AGAAVVLVSG
+561 
-571 STLNMTGGTI
+571 
-581 KDNISNTLGG
+581 
-591 GVYAKGLQ
+591 
-599 SRSSTMNFSGG
+599 
-610 EISGNRVNSTNDDL
+610 RVNSTNDDL
-624 GFDGGGGVY
+624 GFD
-633 VDLYAAL
+633 
-640 DLSGTARISGNY
+640 
-652 ACAVDYKESATFGG
+652 
-666 GFGGGVYV
+666 
-674 AGTFD
+674 
-679 MRGGEICDNFAGLA
+679 
-693 NYKNKYGNDDRRGG
+693 
-707 DGGGVYLYSKSS
+707 
-719 FSMSGGS
+719 
-726 IQDNTVD
+726 
-733 DRGGGVFVRGYDHT
+733 GGVFVRGYDHT

-755 IQNNVDKDDQDNNL
+755 IQNNVDKDNQDNNL

-848 NGLTYKNGGRLT
+848 NGLTYKNGGQLT

-957 VGGTRWSQCG
+957 VGGTSWSQCG

-1032 ELVGNGYRACRVG
+1032 ELVGSGYRACRVG

-1056 FKWSDGTTGEKKLRW
+1056 FKWSDGTTGEKKLQW
-1071 EIVKRTPAA
+1071 EIVKRTPTA
-1080 GDFTFIAPENL
+1080 GDFTFTAPENL
-1091 EYDGTAKEAA
+1091 EYDGTAKEAT

-1110 AMGMGYWPD
+1110 TMGMGYWPD

-1178 DWQHDDTQ
+1178 DWRHDDTQ

-1191 AVPGCQVKDSLG
+1191 AVPGCQLKDSLG

-1216 CSICGAT
+1216 CSICGAA
-1223 YGTTD
+1223 YDTTD

-1280 HANAQRTAGDPA
+1280 HANARRTAGDPA

-1314 ADGKLDESKTYTGP
+1314 ADGKLDESETYTGP

-1377 LIDEAAPAV
+1377 LIDKAAPAV

-1424 LTVSAAEGVQ
+1424 LTVSAAEDVQ

-1440 RFGNTV
+1440 CFGNTV

-1455 HTEGEGKITTPATTE
+1455 HTEGEVKITTPATTE

-1489 SVAKLPAPAEPTT
+1489 SVTKLPAPAEPTT
-1502 PAVPTGD
+1502 PAVP

-1531 RTGKRKE
+1531 RAGKRKE

>member
-125 AYATLTLKDITVDGG
+125 AYAALTLKDITVDGG
-140 GDKTT
+140 GDKTV

-153 SRYSTL
+153 SQYSTL

-172 QYYDGGA
+172 QHYDGGA

-240 NKQYGSNDTAKI
+240 SKQYGSNDTAKI
-252 NLNGGTITGNTAGIA
+252 NLTGGTITGNTAGIA

-291 QGDDKAASNLHVAAS
+291 QGDDKAASNLHMAAS

-348 RTNCAVTKNGSV
+348 RTNCAVTKNKSV
-360 SFNLDLL
+360 SFSLDLL
-367 ANEEHTHCACLQN
+367 ANEEHIHCACLQN
-380 QSYGPYHDHDQD
+380 QSYGPYHDHDKD
-392 TKWVGISSLKSV
+392 TKWVGISSLKSI
-404 KSYGCY
+404 KGYGCY
-410 YLLNDVITTDEG
+410 YLLNDVTTTDEG
-422 WGSDLDDVQI
+422 WGSNLDDVRI

-470 TRKDTADPKGTCII
+470 TRKNTADPKGTCIV
-484 EIDAGCRFNMFGGEI
+484 EIDAGCKFNMFGGEI
-499 AGLDSSEN
+499 TGLDSSEN
-507 SAPYPAAVFNRG
+507 SAPYPTAVSNRG

-591 GVYAKGLQ
+591 GVYVKGLQ

-633 VDLYAAL
+633 VDLYATL

-733 DRGGGVFVRGYDHT
+733 DRGGGVFVRGYGDT

-1032 ELVGNGYRACRVG
+1032 ELVGSGYSACRVG

-1056 FKWSDGTTGEKKLRW
+1056 FKWSDGTTGEKKLQW
-1071 EIVKRTPAA
+1071 EIVKRTPTA
-1080 GDFTFIAPENL
+1080 GDFTFTAPENL
-1091 EYDGTAKEAA
+1091 EYDGTAKEAT

-1110 AMGMGYWPD
+1110 TMGMGYWPD

-1171 TGNHQWG
+1171 TGNHKWG
-1178 DWQHDDTQ
+1178 DWQHDDAQ

-1211 TERAT
+1211 TKRAT

-1280 HANAQRTAGDPA
+1280 HANARRTAGDPA

-1386 EGVTDGGTYCLTAE
+1386 EGVMDGGTYCLTAE
-1400 ITVTDPNLE
+1400 ITVTDPNLK

-1531 RTGKRKE
+1531 RSGKRKE

>member
-37 KSAMSELSYNNTIE
+37 KSAISELSYNNTIE

-70 TTNGSMAWYEYYNQ
+70 TTNGSMAWYEYYSQ

-109 LTGEQ
+109 LMGEQ

-125 AYATLTLKDITVDGG
+125 AYAALTLKDITVDGG
-140 GDKTT
+140 GDKTA
-145 ATDPAIYL
+145 ATNPAIYV
-153 SRYSTL
+153 SRYGTL

-172 QYYDGGA
+172 QYYAGGA
-179 AGLYTSTSEFVMN
+179 VGLFAGTSEFVMN

-198 DNEADYGGGVYIG
+198 DNEADYGGGVYVA
-211 NILASFTM
+211 NILAAFTM

-234 GVYCEA
+234 VYCEA
-240 NKQYGSNDTAKI
+240 NKQYGSEDTAKI

-348 RTNCAVTKNGSV
+348 RANCAVTKNGSV

-367 ANEEHTHCACLQN
+367 ANEEHIHCVCLQN

-410 YLLNDVITTDEG
+410 YLLNDITTNDEG
-422 WGSDLDDVQI
+422 WGSDLDDVRI

-470 TRKDTADPKGTCII
+470 TRKDTADPKGTRII
-484 EIDAGCRFNMFGGEI
+484 EIDAGCKFNMFGGEI
-499 AGLDSSEN
+499 TGLDSSEN
-507 SAPYPAAVFNRG
+507 SAPYPTAVSNRG
-519 TFNLCGGKITGNK
+519 TFNLCGGKITG
-532 SHAVYNENATMNLY
+532 S
-546 GGEISGNDTTYTDAS
+546 
-561 AGAAVVLVSG
+561 
-571 STLNMTGGTI
+571 
-581 KDNISNTLGG
+581 
-591 GVYAKGLQ
+591 
-599 SRSSTMNFSGG
+599 
-610 EISGNRVNSTNDDL
+610 RVNSTNDDL
-624 GFDGGGGVY
+624 GFD
-633 VDLYAAL
+633 
-640 DLSGTARISGNY
+640 
-652 ACAVDYKESATFGG
+652 
-666 GFGGGVYV
+666 
-674 AGTFD
+674 
-679 MRGGEICDNFAGLA
+679 
-693 NYKNKYGNDDRRGG
+693 
-707 DGGGVYLYSKSS
+707 
-719 FSMSGGS
+719 
-726 IQDNTVD
+726 
-733 DRGGGVFVRGYDHT
+733 GGGVFVRGYDHT
-747 ITLSGRSI
+747 ITLSGLSI
-755 IQNNVDKDDQDNNL
+755 IQNNVDKDNQDNNL

-848 NGLTYKNGGRLT
+848 NGLTYKNGGQLT

-919 TEKTA
+919 TEKTV

-957 VGGTRWSQCG
+957 VGGTSWSQCG

-1032 ELVGNGYRACRVG
+1032 ELVGSGYRACRVG

-1056 FKWSDGTTGEKKLRW
+1056 FKWSDGTTGEKKLQW
-1071 EIVKRTPAA
+1071 EIVKRTPTA
-1080 GDFTFIAPENL
+1080 GDFTFTAPESL
-1091 EYDGTAKEAA
+1091 EYDGTAKEAT
-1101 VRWSTGGDR
+1101 VRWSTGVDR
-1110 AMGMGYWPD
+1110 TMGMGYWPD
-1119 NTFTVIYKQNGKVVA
+1119 NTFTVIYEQNGKVVA

-1216 CSICGAT
+1216 CSICGAA

-1228 PNHHDLTHHDGTA
+1228 PNHHGLTHHDGTA

-1292 TCTQDGC
+1292 TCTQDGY

-1314 ADGKLDESKTYTGP
+1314 ADGKLDESETYTGP

-1489 SVAKLPAPAEPTT
+1489 SVTKLPAPAEPTT

>member
-109 LTGEQ
+109 LMGEQ

-125 AYATLTLKDITVDGG
+125 AYAALTLKDITVDGG

-172 QYYDGGA
+172 QHYDGGA

-360 SFNLDLL
+360 NFNLDLL
-367 ANEEHTHCACLQN
+367 ANEEHTHCVCLQN
-380 QSYGPYHDHDQD
+380 QSYGPYHDHDED

-410 YLLNDVITTDEG
+410 YLLNDVTTTDEG

-470 TRKDTADPKGTCII
+470 TRKDTADPKGTCIV
-484 EIDAGCRFNMFGGEI
+484 EIDAGCTFNMFGGEI
-499 AGLDSSEN
+499 TGLDSSEN

-532 SHAVYNENATMNLY
+532 SHAVYNENATMDLY
-546 GGEISGNDTTYTDAS
+546 GGEISRNDTTYTDAS

-571 STLNMTGGTI
+571 STLNMSGGTI

-591 GVYAKGLQ
+591 GVYVKGLQ

-633 VDLYAAL
+633 VDLYATL
-640 DLSGTARISGNY
+640 DLSGAARISGNY

-693 NYKNKYGNDDRRGG
+693 SYKNKYGNDDRRGG

-892 TAAKVDSYTIRVTG
+892 TATKVDSYTIRVTG

-1032 ELVGNGYRACRVG
+1032 ELLGSGYRACRVG

-1071 EIVKRTPAA
+1071 EIVKRTPTA
-1080 GDFTFIAPENL
+1080 GDFTFTAPENL
-1091 EYDGTAKEAA
+1091 EYDGTAKEAT

-1119 NTFTVIYKQNGKVVA
+1119 NTFTVLYKQNGKVVA

-1148 PGNEDINA
+1148 PGNGDINA

-1171 TGNHQWG
+1171 TGNHRWG

-1191 AVPGCQVKDSLG
+1191 AVPGCQVKGSLG

-1223 YGTTD
+1223 YGTKD

-1258 HKLFADAAAAQPIT
+1258 HKLFADAAAAQTIT

-1280 HANAQRTAGDPA
+1280 HANARRTAGDPA
-1292 TCTQDGC
+1292 TCTQDGS
-1299 AAYWYCPDCG
+1299 AAYWYCPDCA

>member
-109 LTGEQ
+109 LRGEQ

-140 GDKTT
+140 GDKTV

-153 SRYSTL
+153 SQYSTL

-172 QYYDGGA
+172 QHYDGGA

-211 NILASFTM
+211 NILAAFTM

-240 NKQYGSNDTAKI
+240 SKRYGSEDTAKI

-291 QGDDKAASNLHVAAS
+291 QGDDKTASNLHVAAS

-348 RTNCAVTKNGSV
+348 RANCAVTKNKSV
-360 SFNLDLL
+360 SFSLDLL

-380 QSYGPYHDHDQD
+380 QSYGPYHDHDKD

-410 YLLNDVITTDEG
+410 YLLNDVTTTEEG
-422 WGSDLDDVQI
+422 WGSDLDDVRI

-470 TRKDTADPKGTCII
+470 TRKGTADPKGTCII
-484 EIDAGCRFNMFGGEI
+484 EIDAGCKFNMFGGEI
-499 AGLDSSEN
+499 TGLDSSEN
-507 SAPYPAAVFNRG
+507 SAPYPTAVSNRG

-591 GVYAKGLQ
+591 GVYVKGLQ

-633 VDLYAAL
+633 VDLYATL

-755 IQNNVDKDDQDNNL
+755 IQNNVDKDNQDNNL

-848 NGLTYKNGGRLT
+848 KGLAYKNGGRLT

-999 QYLEAIPVPTVY
+999 QYLETIPVPTVY

-1032 ELVGNGYRACRVG
+1032 ELLGSGYRACRVG
-1045 TYTVTVRPAAG
+1045 VYTVTVRPAAG
-1056 FKWSDGTTGEKKLRW
+1056 FKWSDGTTGEKKLQW

-1080 GDFTFIAPENL
+1080 GDFTFTAPENL
-1091 EYDGTAKEAA
+1091 EYDGTAKEAT

-1211 TERAT
+1211 TKRAT

-1280 HANAQRTAGDPA
+1280 HANARRTAGDPA

-1362 HGCGLTDTRT
+1362 HGCDLTDTRT

-1446 TVTFTVNAQ
+1446 TVAFTVNAQ

-1489 SVAKLPAPAEPTT
+1489 SVTKLPAPAEPTT

-1509 TGDTGLWMGLA
+1509 TGGTGLWMGLA

>member
-37 KSAMSELSYNNTIE
+37 KSAISELSYNNTIE

-70 TTNGSMAWYEYYNQ
+70 TTNGSMAWYEYYSQ

-109 LTGEQ
+109 LMGEQ

-125 AYATLTLKDITVDGG
+125 AYAALTLKDITVDGG
-140 GDKTT
+140 GDKTA
-145 ATDPAIYL
+145 ATKPAIYV
-153 SRYSTL
+153 SRYGTL

-172 QYYDGGA
+172 QYYAGGA
-179 AGLYTSTSEFVMN
+179 VGLFAGTSEFVMN

-198 DNEADYGGGVYIG
+198 DNEADYGGGVYVA
-211 NILASFTM
+211 NILAAFTM

-234 GVYCEA
+234 VYCEA
-240 NKQYGSNDTAKI
+240 NKQYGSEDTAKI

-348 RTNCAVTKNGSV
+348 RANCAVTKNGSV

-367 ANEEHTHCACLQN
+367 ANEEHIHCVCLQN

-410 YLLNDVITTDEG
+410 YLLNDVTTNDEG
-422 WGSDLDDVQI
+422 WGSDLDDVRI

-470 TRKDTADPKGTCII
+470 TRKDTADPKGTRII
-484 EIDAGCRFNMFGGEI
+484 EIDAGCKFNMFGGEI
-499 AGLDSSEN
+499 TGLDSSEN
-507 SAPYPAAVFNRG
+507 SAPYPPAVSNRG
-519 TFNLCGGKITGNK
+519 TFTLCGGKITG
-532 SHAVYNENATMNLY
+532 S
-546 GGEISGNDTTYTDAS
+546 
-561 AGAAVVLVSG
+561 
-571 STLNMTGGTI
+571 
-581 KDNISNTLGG
+581 
-591 GVYAKGLQ
+591 
-599 SRSSTMNFSGG
+599 
-610 EISGNRVNSTNDDL
+610 RVNSTNDDL
-624 GFDGGGGVY
+624 GFDGGGV
-633 VDLYAAL
+633 
-640 DLSGTARISGNY
+640 
-652 ACAVDYKESATFGG
+652 
-666 GFGGGVYV
+666 
-674 AGTFD
+674 
-679 MRGGEICDNFAGLA
+679 FA
-693 NYKNKYGNDDRRGG
+693 
-707 DGGGVYLYSKSS
+707 
-719 FSMSGGS
+719 
-726 IQDNTVD
+726 
-733 DRGGGVFVRGYDHT
+733 RGYDHT

-755 IQNNVDKDDQDNNL
+755 IQNNVDKDNQDNNL

-848 NGLTYKNGGRLT
+848 NGLTYKNGGQLT

-957 VGGTRWSQCG
+957 VGGTSWSQCG

-1032 ELVGNGYRACRVG
+1032 ELVGSGYRACRVG

-1056 FKWSDGTTGEKKLRW
+1056 FKWSDGTTGEKKLQW
-1071 EIVKRTPAA
+1071 EIVKRTPTA
-1080 GDFTFIAPENL
+1080 GDFTFTAPENL
-1091 EYDGTAKEAA
+1091 EYDGTAKEAT

-1110 AMGMGYWPD
+1110 TMGMGYWPD

-1178 DWQHDDTQ
+1178 DWRHDDTQ

-1191 AVPGCQVKDSLG
+1191 AVPGCQLKDSLG

-1216 CSICGAT
+1216 CSICGAA
-1223 YGTTD
+1223 YDTTD

-1272 DTVIPATH
+1272 DTVIPASH

-1299 AAYWYCPDCG
+1299 AAYWHCPDCG

-1314 ADGKLDESKTYTGP
+1314 ADGKLDESETYTGP

-1377 LIDEAAPAV
+1377 LIDEAAPTV

-1489 SVAKLPAPAEPTT
+1489 SVTKLPAPAEPTT

>member
-125 AYATLTLKDITVDGG
+125 AYAALTLKDITVDGG
-140 GDKTT
+140 GDKTA
-145 ATDPAIYL
+145 ATNPAIYV
-153 SRYSTL
+153 SRYGTL

-172 QYYDGGA
+172 QYYAGGA
-179 AGLYTSTSEFVMN
+179 VGLFTGTSEFVMN

-198 DNEADYGGGVYIG
+198 DNEADYGGGVYVA
-211 NILASFTM
+211 NILAAFTM

-348 RTNCAVTKNGSV
+348 RANCAVTKNGSV

-367 ANEEHTHCACLQN
+367 ANEEHTHCVCLQN
-380 QSYGPYHDHDQD
+380 QNYGPYHDHDKN

-410 YLLNDVITTDEG
+410 YLLNDVTTTDEG

-470 TRKDTADPKGTCII
+470 TRKNTADPKGACIV
-484 EIDAGCRFNMFGGEI
+484 EIDAGCKFNMFGGEI
-499 AGLDSSEN
+499 
-507 SAPYPAAVFNRG
+507 
-519 TFNLCGGKITGNK
+519 T
-532 SHAVYNENATMNLY
+532 
-546 GGEISGNDTTYTDAS
+546 
-561 AGAAVVLVSG
+561 
-571 STLNMTGGTI
+571 
-581 KDNISNTLGG
+581 
-591 GVYAKGLQ
+591 
-599 SRSSTMNFSGG
+599 
-610 EISGNRVNSTNDDL
+610 GNRVNSTNDDL

-633 VDLYAAL
+633 VDLYATL

-733 DRGGGVFVRGYDHT
+733 DRGGGVFVRGYGNT

-755 IQNNVDKDDQDNNL
+755 IQNNVDKDNQDNNL

-1032 ELVGNGYRACRVG
+1032 ELVGSGYSACRVG

-1071 EIVKRTPAA
+1071 EIVKRTPTA
-1080 GDFTFIAPENL
+1080 GDFTFTAPENL
-1091 EYDGTAKEAA
+1091 EYDGTAKEAT

-1110 AMGMGYWPD
+1110 TMGMGYWPD

-1191 AVPGCQVKDSLG
+1191 TVPGCQVKDSLG

-1223 YGTTD
+1223 YGTKD

-1280 HANAQRTAGDPA
+1280 HANARRTAGDPA
-1292 TCTQDGC
+1292 TCTQDGY

-1446 TVTFTVNAQ
+1446 TVTFAVNAQ

-1489 SVAKLPAPAEPTT
+1489 SVAKLPAPAEPTA

>member
-125 AYATLTLKDITVDGG
+125 AYAALTLKDITVDGG
-140 GDKTT
+140 GDKTA
-145 ATDPAIYL
+145 ATNPAIYV
-153 SRYSTL
+153 SRYGTL

-172 QYYDGGA
+172 QYYAGGA
-179 AGLYTSTSEFVMN
+179 AGLFAGTSEFVMN

-348 RTNCAVTKNGSV
+348 RANCAVTKNGSV
-360 SFNLDLL
+360 NFNLDLL
-367 ANEEHTHCACLQN
+367 ANEEHIHCACLQN
-380 QSYGPYHDHDQD
+380 QSYGPYHDHDKD

-410 YLLNDVITTDEG
+410 YLLNDVTTTDEG
-422 WGSDLDDVQI
+422 WGSDLDDVRI

-484 EIDAGCRFNMFGGEI
+484 EIDAGCKFNMFGGEI
-499 AGLDSSEN
+499 TGLDSSEN

-546 GGEISGNDTTYTDAS
+546 GGEISRNDTTYTDAS

-591 GVYAKGLQ
+591 GVYAKGIQ

-633 VDLYAAL
+633 VDLYATL

-733 DRGGGVFVRGYDHT
+733 DRGGGVFVRGYGDT

-848 NGLTYKNGGRLT
+848 KGLTYKNGGRLT

-924 QTQPPTG
+924 QTQPSTG

-1018 NWQYGLLPGEVYGY
+1018 DWQYGLLPGEVYGY
-1032 ELVGNGYRACRVG
+1032 ELLGSGYRACRVG
-1045 TYTVTVRPAAG
+1045 TYTVTVRTAAG
-1056 FKWSDGTTGEKKLRW
+1056 FKWSDGTTGEKKLQW
-1071 EIVKRTPAA
+1071 EIVKRTPTA
-1080 GDFTFIAPENL
+1080 GDFTFTAPENL
-1091 EYDGTAKEAA
+1091 EYDGTVKEAT

-1110 AMGMGYWPD
+1110 TMGMGYWPD
-1119 NTFTVIYKQNGKVVA
+1119 NTFTVLYKQNGKVVA

-1211 TERAT
+1211 TDRAT

-1280 HANAQRTAGDPA
+1280 HANARRTAGDPA

-1475 TYACT
+1475 TYACA

-1509 TGDTGLWMGLA
+1509 TGGTGLWMGLA

>member
-140 GDKTT
+140 GDKTV

-172 QYYDGGA
+172 QHYDGGA

-198 DNEADYGGGVYIG
+198 DNEADYGGGVYVA
-211 NILASFTM
+211 NILAAFTM
-219 NGGTIANNTATKYGG
+219 NGGTIANNTARKYGG

-367 ANEEHTHCACLQN
+367 ANEEHTHCVCLQN

-410 YLLNDVITTDEG
+410 YLLNDVTTTDEG
-422 WGSDLDDVQI
+422 WGSDLDDVRI

-470 TRKDTADPKGTCII
+470 TRKDTADPKGTCIV
-484 EIDAGCRFNMFGGEI
+484 EIDAGCKFNMF
-499 AGLDSSEN
+499 
-507 SAPYPAAVFNRG
+507 
-519 TFNLCGGKITGNK
+519 
-532 SHAVYNENATMNLY
+532 
-546 GGEISGNDTTYTDAS
+546 
-561 AGAAVVLVSG
+561 
-571 STLNMTGGTI
+571 
-581 KDNISNTLGG
+581 
-591 GVYAKGLQ
+591 
-599 SRSSTMNFSGG
+599 GG

-633 VDLYAAL
+633 VDLYATL

-957 VGGTRWSQCG
+957 VGGTSWSQCG

-1032 ELVGNGYRACRVG
+1032 ELVGSGYSACRVG

-1071 EIVKRTPAA
+1071 EIVKRTPTA

-1091 EYDGTAKEAA
+1091 EYDGTVKEAT
-1101 VRWSTGGDR
+1101 VLWSTGSNWT
-1110 AMGMGYWPD
+1110 MGMGYWPD
-1119 NTFTVIYKQNGKVVA
+1119 NTFTVIYKQNGKAVA

-1171 TGNHQWG
+1171 TGNHKWG

-1191 AVPGCQVKDSLG
+1191 AVPGCQVKGSLG

-1216 CSICGAT
+1216 CSICGAA
-1223 YGTTD
+1223 YGTKD

-1258 HKLFADAAAAQPIT
+1258 HRLFADAAAAQPIT

-1377 LIDEAAPAV
+1377 LIDKAAPAV

-1434 TLTATD
+1434 TLTAAD

-1489 SVAKLPAPAEPTT
+1489 SVAKLPAPTEPTT

>member
-1 MKKRIASVLVALVM
+1 
-15 VLSLVPKTSW
+15 
-25 AWTSTVTTLEQL
+25 
-37 KSAMSELSYNNTIE
+37 
-51 IVVSGTIEIS
+51 
-61 ETLNIRPTR
+61 
-70 TTNGSMAWYEYYNQ
+70 
-84 RVVISGAD
+84 
-92 ANSKLVRA
+92 
-100 EGFKGSLFN
+100 
-109 LTGEQ
+109 
-114 GYSGAGGSDHP
+114 
-125 AYATLTLKDITVDGG
+125 
-140 GDKTT
+140 
-145 ATDPAIYL
+145 
-153 SRYSTL
+153 
-159 TLDDGAVLRNCKS
+159 
-172 QYYDGGA
+172 
-179 AGLYTSTSEFVMN
+179 
-192 GTARME
+192 
-198 DNEADYGGGVYIG
+198 
-211 NILASFTM
+211 
-219 NGGTIANNTATKYGG
+219 
-234 GVYCEA
+234 
-240 NKQYGSNDTAKI
+240 
-252 NLNGGTITGNTAGIA
+252 
-267 GGGVYFGGM
+267 M

-333 RIVRGSSDT
+333 RIVQGSSDT

-348 RTNCAVTKNGSV
+348 RANCAVTKNGSV

-367 ANEEHTHCACLQN
+367 ANEKHIHCVCLQN

-410 YLLNDVITTDEG
+410 YLLNDVTTNDEG
-422 WGSDLDDVQI
+422 WGSDLDDVRI

-470 TRKDTADPKGTCII
+470 TRKDTADPKGTRII
-484 EIDAGCRFNMFGGEI
+484 EIDAGCKFNMFGGEI
-499 AGLDSSEN
+499 TGLDSSEN
-507 SAPYPAAVFNRG
+507 SAPYPTAVSNRG
-519 TFNLCGGKITGNK
+519 TFNLCGGKITG
-532 SHAVYNENATMNLY
+532 S
-546 GGEISGNDTTYTDAS
+546 
-561 AGAAVVLVSG
+561 
-571 STLNMTGGTI
+571 
-581 KDNISNTLGG
+581 
-591 GVYAKGLQ
+591 
-599 SRSSTMNFSGG
+599 
-610 EISGNRVNSTNDDL
+610 RVNSTNDDL
-624 GFDGGGGVY
+624 GFD
-633 VDLYAAL
+633 
-640 DLSGTARISGNY
+640 
-652 ACAVDYKESATFGG
+652 
-666 GFGGGVYV
+666 
-674 AGTFD
+674 
-679 MRGGEICDNFAGLA
+679 
-693 NYKNKYGNDDRRGG
+693 
-707 DGGGVYLYSKSS
+707 
-719 FSMSGGS
+719 
-726 IQDNTVD
+726 
-733 DRGGGVFVRGYDHT
+733 GGGVFVRGYDHT
-747 ITLSGRSI
+747 ITLSGLSI
-755 IQNNVDKDDQDNNL
+755 IQNNVDKDNQDNNL

-848 NGLTYKNGGRLT
+848 NGLTYKNGGQLT

-957 VGGTRWSQCG
+957 VGGTSWSQCG

-1032 ELVGNGYRACRVG
+1032 ELLGSGYRACRVG

-1056 FKWSDGTTGEKKLRW
+1056 FKWSDGTTGEKKLQW
-1071 EIVKRTPAA
+1071 EIVKRTPTA
-1080 GDFTFIAPENL
+1080 GDFTFTAPENL
-1091 EYDGTAKEAA
+1091 EYDGTAKEAT

-1110 AMGMGYWPD
+1110 TMGMGYWPD

-1178 DWQHDDTQ
+1178 DWRHDDTQ

-1191 AVPGCQVKDSLG
+1191 AVPGCQLKDSLG

-1216 CSICGAT
+1216 CSICGAA
-1223 YGTTD
+1223 YDTTD

-1299 AAYWYCPDCG
+1299 AAYWHCPDCG

-1314 ADGKLDESKTYTGP
+1314 ADGKLDESETYTGP

-1489 SVAKLPAPAEPTT
+1489 SVTKLPAPAEPTT

>member
-1 MKKRIASVLVALVM
+1 
-15 VLSLVPKTSW
+15 
-25 AWTSTVTTLEQL
+25 
-37 KSAMSELSYNNTIE
+37 
-51 IVVSGTIEIS
+51 
-61 ETLNIRPTR
+61 
-70 TTNGSMAWYEYYNQ
+70 
-84 RVVISGAD
+84 
-92 ANSKLVRA
+92 
-100 EGFKGSLFN
+100 
-109 LTGEQ
+109 
-114 GYSGAGGSDHP
+114 
-125 AYATLTLKDITVDGG
+125 
-140 GDKTT
+140 
-145 ATDPAIYL
+145 
-153 SRYSTL
+153 
-159 TLDDGAVLRNCKS
+159 
-172 QYYDGGA
+172 
-179 AGLYTSTSEFVMN
+179 
-192 GTARME
+192 
-198 DNEADYGGGVYIG
+198 
-211 NILASFTM
+211 
-219 NGGTIANNTATKYGG
+219 
-234 GVYCEA
+234 
-240 NKQYGSNDTAKI
+240 
-252 NLNGGTITGNTAGIA
+252 
-267 GGGVYFGGM
+267 M

-333 RIVRGSSDT
+333 RIVQGSSDT

-348 RTNCAVTKNGSV
+348 RANCAVTKNGSV

-367 ANEEHTHCACLQN
+367 ANEKHIHCVCLQN

-410 YLLNDVITTDEG
+410 YLLNDVTTNDEG
-422 WGSDLDDVQI
+422 WGSDLDDVRI

-470 TRKDTADPKGTCII
+470 TRKDTADPKGTRII
-484 EIDAGCRFNMFGGEI
+484 EIDAGCKFNMFGGEI
-499 AGLDSSEN
+499 TGLDSSEN
-507 SAPYPAAVFNRG
+507 SAPYPTAVSNRG
-519 TFNLCGGKITGNK
+519 TFNLCGGKITG
-532 SHAVYNENATMNLY
+532 S
-546 GGEISGNDTTYTDAS
+546 
-561 AGAAVVLVSG
+561 
-571 STLNMTGGTI
+571 
-581 KDNISNTLGG
+581 
-591 GVYAKGLQ
+591 
-599 SRSSTMNFSGG
+599 
-610 EISGNRVNSTNDDL
+610 RVNSTNDDL
-624 GFDGGGGVY
+624 GFD
-633 VDLYAAL
+633 
-640 DLSGTARISGNY
+640 
-652 ACAVDYKESATFGG
+652 
-666 GFGGGVYV
+666 
-674 AGTFD
+674 
-679 MRGGEICDNFAGLA
+679 
-693 NYKNKYGNDDRRGG
+693 
-707 DGGGVYLYSKSS
+707 
-719 FSMSGGS
+719 
-726 IQDNTVD
+726 
-733 DRGGGVFVRGYDHT
+733 GGVFVRGYDHT

-755 IQNNVDKDDQDNNL
+755 IQNNVDKDNQDNNL

-848 NGLTYKNGGRLT
+848 NGLTYKNGGQLT

-957 VGGTRWSQCG
+957 VGGTSWSQCG

-981 YAATETRKPSPST
+981 YAATEPRKPSPST

-1032 ELVGNGYRACRVG
+1032 ELVGSGYRACRVG

-1056 FKWSDGTTGEKKLRW
+1056 FKWSDGTTGEKKLQW
-1071 EIVKRTPAA
+1071 EIVKRTPTA
-1080 GDFTFIAPENL
+1080 GDFTFTAPENL
-1091 EYDGTAKEAA
+1091 EYDGTAKEAT

-1110 AMGMGYWPD
+1110 TMGMGYWPD

-1178 DWQHDDTQ
+1178 DWRHDDTQ

-1191 AVPGCQVKDSLG
+1191 AVPGCQLKDSLG
-1203 SHDGTATC
+1203 SHDGTAIC

-1216 CSICGAT
+1216 CSICGAA

-1228 PNHHDLTHHDGTA
+1228 PNHHGLTHHDGTA

-1299 AAYWYCPDCG
+1299 AAYWHCPDCG

-1314 ADGKLDESKTYTGP
+1314 ADGKLDESETYTGP

-1377 LIDEAAPAV
+1377 LIDEAAPTV

-1455 HTEGEGKITTPATTE
+1455 HTEGEVKITTPATTE

-1489 SVAKLPAPAEPTT
+1489 SVTKLPAPAEPTT
-1502 PAVPTGD
+1502 PAVP

>member
-1 MKKRIASVLVALVM
+1 MR
-15 VLSLVPKTSW
+15 
-25 AWTSTVTTLEQL
+25 
-37 KSAMSELSYNNTIE
+37 
-51 IVVSGTIEIS
+51 
-61 ETLNIRPTR
+61 
-70 TTNGSMAWYEYYNQ
+70 
-84 RVVISGAD
+84 
-92 ANSKLVRA
+92 
-100 EGFKGSLFN
+100 
-109 LTGEQ
+109 
-114 GYSGAGGSDHP
+114 
-125 AYATLTLKDITVDGG
+125 
-140 GDKTT
+140 
-145 ATDPAIYL
+145 
-153 SRYSTL
+153 
-159 TLDDGAVLRNCKS
+159 
-172 QYYDGGA
+172 
-179 AGLYTSTSEFVMN
+179 
-192 GTARME
+192 
-198 DNEADYGGGVYIG
+198 
-211 NILASFTM
+211 
-219 NGGTIANNTATKYGG
+219 
-234 GVYCEA
+234 
-240 NKQYGSNDTAKI
+240 
-252 NLNGGTITGNTAGIA
+252 
-267 GGGVYFGGM
+267 
-276 TTCKVAGTVNITGNT
+276 
-291 QGDDKAASNLHVAAS
+291 
-306 AEDQAVL
+306 
-313 AGNVSSDSRIGLNA
+313 
-327 DLIPAY
+327 
-333 RIVRGSSDT
+333 
-342 NVFTSD
+342 
-348 RTNCAVTKNGSV
+348 
-360 SFNLDLL
+360 
-367 ANEEHTHCACLQN
+367 
-380 QSYGPYHDHDQD
+380 
-392 TKWVGISSLKSV
+392 
-404 KSYGCY
+404 
-410 YLLNDVITTDEG
+410 
-422 WGSDLDDVQI
+422 I

-470 TRKDTADPKGTCII
+470 TRKDTADPKGTRII
-484 EIDAGCRFNMFGGEI
+484 EIDAGCKFNMFGGEI
-499 AGLDSSEN
+499 TGLDSSEN
-507 SAPYPAAVFNRG
+507 SAPYPTAVSNRG
-519 TFNLCGGKITGNK
+519 TFNLCGGKITG
-532 SHAVYNENATMNLY
+532 S
-546 GGEISGNDTTYTDAS
+546 
-561 AGAAVVLVSG
+561 
-571 STLNMTGGTI
+571 
-581 KDNISNTLGG
+581 
-591 GVYAKGLQ
+591 
-599 SRSSTMNFSGG
+599 
-610 EISGNRVNSTNDDL
+610 RVNSTNDDL
-624 GFDGGGGVY
+624 GFDGGGV
-633 VDLYAAL
+633 
-640 DLSGTARISGNY
+640 
-652 ACAVDYKESATFGG
+652 
-666 GFGGGVYV
+666 
-674 AGTFD
+674 
-679 MRGGEICDNFAGLA
+679 FA
-693 NYKNKYGNDDRRGG
+693 
-707 DGGGVYLYSKSS
+707 
-719 FSMSGGS
+719 
-726 IQDNTVD
+726 
-733 DRGGGVFVRGYDHT
+733 RGYDHT

-755 IQNNVDKDDQDNNL
+755 IQNNVDKDNQDNNL

-821 AGYETYLNSE
+821 AGYETYLNSK

-848 NGLTYKNGGRLT
+848 NGLTYKNGGQLT

-957 VGGTRWSQCG
+957 VGGTSWSQCG

-1032 ELVGNGYRACRVG
+1032 ELVGSGYRACRVG

-1056 FKWSDGTTGEKKLRW
+1056 FKWSDGTTGEKKLQW
-1071 EIVKRTPAA
+1071 EIVKRTPTA
-1080 GDFTFIAPENL
+1080 GDFTFTAPESL
-1091 EYDGTAKEAA
+1091 EYDGTAKEAT
-1101 VRWSTGGDR
+1101 VRWSTGVDR
-1110 AMGMGYWPD
+1110 TMGMGYWPD
-1119 NTFTVIYKQNGKVVA
+1119 NTFTVIYEQNGKVVA

-1156 VSELTDPSWTFTITH
+1156 VGELTDPSWTFTITH

-1216 CSICGAT
+1216 CSICGAA

-1228 PNHHDLTHHDGTA
+1228 PNHHGLTHHDGTA

-1292 TCTQDGC
+1292 TCTQDGY

-1314 ADGKLDESKTYTGP
+1314 ADGKLDESETYTGP

-1386 EGVTDGGTYCLTAE
+1386 EGV
-1400 ITVTDPNLE
+1400 
-1409 SVTLNGQPVELVDGK
+1409 
-1424 LTVSAAEGVQ
+1424 
-1434 TLTATD
+1434 
-1440 RFGNTV
+1440 
-1446 TVTFTVNAQ
+1446 
-1455 HTEGEGKITTPATTE
+1455 
-1470 REGVK
+1470 K

-1489 SVAKLPAPAEPTT
+1489 SVAKLPAPTEPTT
-1502 PAVPTGD
+1502 SAVPTGD

>member
-37 KSAMSELSYNNTIE
+37 KSAISELSYNNTIE

-70 TTNGSMAWYEYYNQ
+70 TTNGSMAWYEYYSQ

-109 LTGEQ
+109 LMGEQ

-125 AYATLTLKDITVDGG
+125 AYAALTLKDITVDGG
-140 GDKTT
+140 GDKTA
-145 ATDPAIYL
+145 ATNPAIYV
-153 SRYSTL
+153 SRYGTL

-172 QYYDGGA
+172 QYYAGGA
-179 AGLYTSTSEFVMN
+179 VGLFAGTSEFVMN

-198 DNEADYGGGVYIG
+198 DNEADYGGGVYVA
-211 NILASFTM
+211 NILAAFTM

-234 GVYCEA
+234 VYCEA
-240 NKQYGSNDTAKI
+240 NKQYGSEDTAKI

-348 RTNCAVTKNGSV
+348 RANCAVTKNGSV

-367 ANEEHTHCACLQN
+367 ANEEHIHCVCLQN

-410 YLLNDVITTDEG
+410 YLLNDVTTNDEG
-422 WGSDLDDVQI
+422 WGSDLDDVRI

-470 TRKDTADPKGTCII
+470 TRKDTADPKGTRII
-484 EIDAGCRFNMFGGEI
+484 EIDAGCKFNMFGGEI
-499 AGLDSSEN
+499 TGLDSSEN
-507 SAPYPAAVFNRG
+507 SAPYPTAVSNRG
-519 TFNLCGGKITGNK
+519 TFNLCGGKITG
-532 SHAVYNENATMNLY
+532 S
-546 GGEISGNDTTYTDAS
+546 
-561 AGAAVVLVSG
+561 
-571 STLNMTGGTI
+571 
-581 KDNISNTLGG
+581 
-591 GVYAKGLQ
+591 
-599 SRSSTMNFSGG
+599 
-610 EISGNRVNSTNDDL
+610 RVNSTNDDL
-624 GFDGGGGVY
+624 GFDGGGV
-633 VDLYAAL
+633 
-640 DLSGTARISGNY
+640 
-652 ACAVDYKESATFGG
+652 
-666 GFGGGVYV
+666 
-674 AGTFD
+674 
-679 MRGGEICDNFAGLA
+679 FA
-693 NYKNKYGNDDRRGG
+693 
-707 DGGGVYLYSKSS
+707 
-719 FSMSGGS
+719 
-726 IQDNTVD
+726 
-733 DRGGGVFVRGYDHT
+733 RGYDHT

-755 IQNNVDKDDQDNNL
+755 IQNNVDKDNQDNNL

-848 NGLTYKNGGRLT
+848 NGLTYKNGGQLT

-957 VGGTRWSQCG
+957 VGGTSWSQCG

-981 YAATETRKPSPST
+981 YAATEPRKPSPST

-1032 ELVGNGYRACRVG
+1032 ELVGSGYRACRVG

-1056 FKWSDGTTGEKKLRW
+1056 FKWSDGTTGEKKLQW
-1071 EIVKRTPAA
+1071 EIVKRTPTA
-1080 GDFTFIAPENL
+1080 GDFTFTAPENL
-1091 EYDGTAKEAA
+1091 EYDGTAKEAT

-1110 AMGMGYWPD
+1110 TMGMGYWPD

-1178 DWQHDDTQ
+1178 DWRHDDTQ

-1191 AVPGCQVKDSLG
+1191 AVPGCQLKDSLG

-1216 CSICGAT
+1216 CSICGAA
-1223 YGTTD
+1223 YDTTD

-1280 HANAQRTAGDPA
+1280 HANARRTAGDPA

-1314 ADGKLDESKTYTGP
+1314 ADGKLDESETYTGP

-1377 LIDEAAPAV
+1377 LIDKAAPAV

-1455 HTEGEGKITTPATTE
+1455 HTEGEVKITTPATTE

-1489 SVAKLPAPAEPTT
+1489 SVTKLPAPAEPTT
-1502 PAVPTGD
+1502 PAVP

>member
-70 TTNGSMAWYEYYNQ
+70 TTNGSMAWYEYYSQ

-109 LTGEQ
+109 LMGEQ

-125 AYATLTLKDITVDGG
+125 AYAALTLKDITVDGG
-140 GDKTT
+140 GDKTA
-145 ATDPAIYL
+145 ATNPAIYV
-153 SRYSTL
+153 SRYGTL

-172 QYYDGGA
+172 QYYAGGA
-179 AGLYTSTSEFVMN
+179 VGLFAGTSEFVMN

-198 DNEADYGGGVYIG
+198 DNEADYGGGVYVA
-211 NILASFTM
+211 NILAAFTM

-234 GVYCEA
+234 VYCEA
-240 NKQYGSNDTAKI
+240 NKQYGSEDTAKI

-333 RIVRGSSDT
+333 RIVQGSSDT

-348 RTNCAVTKNGSV
+348 RANCAVTKNGSV

-367 ANEEHTHCACLQN
+367 ANEKHIHCVCLQN

-410 YLLNDVITTDEG
+410 YLLNDVTTNDEG
-422 WGSDLDDVQI
+422 WGSDLDDVRI

-470 TRKDTADPKGTCII
+470 TRKDTADPKGTRII
-484 EIDAGCRFNMFGGEI
+484 EIDAGCKFNMFGGEI
-499 AGLDSSEN
+499 TGLDSSEN
-507 SAPYPAAVFNRG
+507 SAPYPTAVSNRG
-519 TFNLCGGKITGNK
+519 TFNLCGGKITG
-532 SHAVYNENATMNLY
+532 S
-546 GGEISGNDTTYTDAS
+546 
-561 AGAAVVLVSG
+561 
-571 STLNMTGGTI
+571 
-581 KDNISNTLGG
+581 
-591 GVYAKGLQ
+591 
-599 SRSSTMNFSGG
+599 
-610 EISGNRVNSTNDDL
+610 RVNSTNDDL
-624 GFDGGGGVY
+624 GFD
-633 VDLYAAL
+633 
-640 DLSGTARISGNY
+640 
-652 ACAVDYKESATFGG
+652 
-666 GFGGGVYV
+666 
-674 AGTFD
+674 
-679 MRGGEICDNFAGLA
+679 
-693 NYKNKYGNDDRRGG
+693 
-707 DGGGVYLYSKSS
+707 
-719 FSMSGGS
+719 
-726 IQDNTVD
+726 
-733 DRGGGVFVRGYDHT
+733 GGGVFVRGYDHT
-747 ITLSGRSI
+747 ITLSGLSI
-755 IQNNVDKDDQDNNL
+755 IQNNVDKDNQDNNL

-848 NGLTYKNGGRLT
+848 NGLTYKNGGQLT

-957 VGGTRWSQCG
+957 VGGTSWSQCG

-1032 ELVGNGYRACRVG
+1032 ELVGSGYRACRVG

-1056 FKWSDGTTGEKKLRW
+1056 FKWSDGTTGEKKLQW
-1071 EIVKRTPAA
+1071 EIVKRTPTA
-1080 GDFTFIAPENL
+1080 GDFTFTAPESL
-1091 EYDGTAKEAA
+1091 EYDGTAKEAT
-1101 VRWSTGGDR
+1101 VRWSTGVDR
-1110 AMGMGYWPD
+1110 TMGMGYWPD
-1119 NTFTVIYKQNGKVVA
+1119 NTFTVIYEQNGKVVA

-1191 AVPGCQVKDSLG
+1191 AVPGCQLKDSLG

-1216 CSICGAT
+1216 CSICGAA

-1228 PNHHDLTHHDGTA
+1228 PNHHGLTHHDGTA

-1272 DTVIPATH
+1272 DTVIPASH

-1314 ADGKLDESKTYTGP
+1314 ADGKLDESETYTGQ

-1489 SVAKLPAPAEPTT
+1489 SVTKLPAPAEPTT
-1502 PAVPTGD
+1502 PAVP